1 MNFKIDKKKITF
13 LCTSTI
19 LGLVVSVSTVN
30 ADAVNNN
37 IKNNNN
43 VSLIKTSIDRSVDI
57 NQKTTKVIVHYQGD
71 GNKWKLYTWVNNG
84 TDKVDGKE
92 YPWDGKDEYG
102 NYKIIDMPG
111 EHSKIGVLIKDSNW
125 HKDGSNNDRQI
136 TTDLSGKAEVWYK
149 EGSDQAQTVTPK
161 FKKANIEINYLGSDA
176 PASVKVKTD
185 IEDKQADLSLKE
197 DATKTMKQGAIELKA
212 TDNKEFNKVIIND
225 NQQHEFTPLPGDKTD
240 IYLVAGDKN
249 VYYTAS
255 AAKKVID
262 HKKKAQQDTK
272 LIDKLK
278 KIAAKQEPVDFS
290 KEQIVASTKVIVHY
304 NGDASKW
311 ALWCWPF
318 GKGGKQ
324 YSFDKEDDYGHYAEF
339 NIDHSDKVGFLIKGQ
354 KDWSKDGKTKADR
367 IVNTDD
373 SGKVEVWYAAGK
385 DETQVV
391 TPSFKDVKLKLH
403 YFGDEAPQ
411 TMSVWADDKQASK
424 QTIKLDKSETNGDKV
439 GEITITGQGLHQINI
454 SNGKQVY
461 KVTPSPK
468 GQITDVYLN
477 DVDNLPHYTEYSA
490 RKDFILSMANMD
502 SDHVVKI
509 KTNEQLSPDLV
520 KQLLKAQNNE
530 ITKVEAVNG
539 TDNLSDTFKVTL
551 KDSLELGVNSRI
563 AFCGNPK
570 AIDVRS
576 YVRSKDFDDK
586 YFYANDDLGST
597 YNKDKTTIKLWSPIA
612 TKVTLRLYKNLDNSS
627 QPDKTIAL
635 TYGDKGV
642 WSTTLTDQDYKG
654 WAYDYQLEFADGHVT
669 TTDDPYST
677 ATTINGVRSV
687 IEDVDNIKPADFIK
701 MPAFTKPTD
710 AIIYEAGVRDLT
722 ADKNANVKHPGQFLG
737 LTQEGTKTDTGYPTG
752 LDYLKKL
759 GVTHVQFLPM
769 YDFGS
774 IDEAHPSNAYN
785 WGYDPVNYNVPEGS
799 YSSKPADPA
808 ARILEMKEMIN
819 ALHKQGLR
827 VVMDVVYNHV
837 YGLDKQ
843 AFDKVVPGYY
853 FKYDDN
859 GNMVDDIKL
868 GNAVASQRRM
878 VRKYIVD
885 SVKYWAK
892 NYHIDGFRFDT
903 MGVLDTD
910 TMAEVYKE
918 INKINPG
925 TLIYGEGWEVKPN
938 ERPKEASYV
947 HANLIPNVGFF
958 GDNLRNAVIG
968 ESGSFGNARSGLAQ
982 GNLTDKDKNGVSHY
996 QEDAAAF
1003 VKGFMGS
1010 QGFNKHNYLNPGQ
1023 VINYSTCHDN
1033 LTLYDALKAHLPNA
1047 SAAEFVKRA
1056 KLADSMIMLSQGV
1069 PLFHS
1074 GQEALRTKNGNDNS
1088 YNADIT
1094 VNEIDWKRVEQN
1106 KDLVSYFQKLVQ
1118 LRKTCPAFR
1127 MSTYDEI
1134 KKNITPIVKGE
1145 NGVFAFEIKSADSTM
1160 YVIFNVN
1167 EKANQ
1172 FTSVDL
1178 TGSKILLSSDD
1189 TTVGA
1194 KTILPG
1200 LSTLVI
1206 KKVSEKDKI
1215 NDLIAHLE
1223 ADKIEFQQ
1231 LKDEIAKEEA
1241 KSQKLSVLVDQ
1252 LNEKIA
1258 KMEAAQTV
1266 LQQLKDEIAN
1276 EKAKSQKLSVLVDQL
1291 NDKIAKME
1299 AAQASLQQLKDE
1311 IANEKAKS
1319 QKLSVLV
1326 DQLNDKI
1333 AKTEADKIAFQQL
1346 RKDIMTEI
1354 ENYIKDK
1361 KEPEIDLSKKVLDA
1375 IAHADIEKLT
1385 SYKLSDDVMKAVVE
1399 FKQGNKKLL
1408 VDMIADAIAHVNVDQ
1423 LVSYKLDEATIQAI
1437 KQYQQGNKNDLRD
1450 IIAEAIKNYAN
1461 EGGTAPY
1468 KLDNDVVNQIKADL
1482 ETESDVESNTPQE
1495 SVETVT
1501 VTEPEISQEILK
1513 DSNDQ
1518 ENTIVGVV
1526 NIQKDS
1532 TIFDSNGSATDNVLP
1547 AGSRWKIDRITEIGG
1562 MKFYRV
1568 GTDQYI
1574 LIDTAKSDGVIFTK
1588 TEKPVIGVLYI
1599 NQNVDL
1605 FDKDGHNTNILLNK
1619 GTYWKIW
1626 GAKVINGKLFYRV
1639 GTQKQWV
1646 AAESVKVVDNK
1657 AIKETPVTGVVKV
1670 HVNGHPDYQVAMLD
1684 DKGNYTGQ
1692 FLIQGNSYKL
1702 VAKKIING
1710 RLCYRLGTQKQWVP
1724 AEYLL
1729 F

>member
-30 ADAVNNN
+30 ADSINTN

-43 VSLIKTSIDRSVDI
+43 VSLIKTPTDRSVDI
-57 NQKTTKVIVHYQGD
+57 NQKTTKIIVHYQGD

-262 HKKKAQQDTK
+262 NRKKSQQDSK
-272 LIDKLK
+272 LIEKLK

-339 NIDHSDKVGFLIKGQ
+339 NIDNSDKVGFLIKGQ

-367 IVNTDD
+367 IVNTDN
-373 SGKVEVWYAAGK
+373 SGKVEVWYATGK
-385 DETQVV
+385 DEAQVV

-477 DVDNLPHYTEYSA
+477 DLDNLPHYTEYSA

-509 KTNEQLSPDLV
+509 KTNVQLSPDLV

-530 ITKVEAVNG
+530 ITKIEAING

-551 KDSLELGVNSRI
+551 KNSLELGVNSRI

-597 YNKDKTTIKLWSPIA
+597 YSKEKTTIKLWSPIA

-627 QPDKTIAL
+627 QPDKTIDL
-635 TYGDKGV
+635 TCGDKGV

-654 WAYDYQLEFADGHVT
+654 WAYDYRLEFADGHVT

-853 FKYDDN
+853 FKYDDK
-859 GNMVDDIKL
+859 GNMVDDISM

-925 TLIYGEGWEVKPN
+925 TLIYGEGWEIKPN

-1047 SAAEFVKRA
+1047 SVAEFVKRA

-1074 GQEALRTKNGNDNS
+1074 GQEALRTKNGNANS

-1134 KKNITPIVKGE
+1134 KKNITPIVQGE

-1206 KKVSEKDKI
+1206 KKVSDKDKI
-1215 NDLIAHLE
+1215 NDLIAHL
-1223 ADKIEFQQ
+1223 
-1231 LKDEIAKEEA
+1231 
-1241 KSQKLSVLVDQ
+1241 
-1252 LNEKIA
+1252 
-1258 KMEAAQTV
+1258 
-1266 LQQLKDEIAN
+1266 
-1276 EKAKSQKLSVLVDQL
+1276 
-1291 NDKIAKME
+1291 
-1299 AAQASLQQLKDE
+1299 
-1311 IANEKAKS
+1311 
-1319 QKLSVLV
+1319 
-1326 DQLNDKI
+1326 
-1333 AKTEADKIAFQQL
+1333 EADKIAFQQL

-1437 KQYQQGNKNDLRD
+1437 KQYQQGNKKDLRD

-1568 GTDQYI
+1568 GTNQYI

>member
-1 MNFKIDKKKITF
+1 MNFKINKKKITF

-43 VSLIKTSIDRSVDI
+43 VSLIKTPTDRSVDI

-92 YPWDGKDEYG
+92 YPWDGQDEYG

-111 EHSKIGVLIKDSNW
+111 EHSKIGVLIKDNEW

-136 TTDLSGKAEVWYK
+136 TTDVSGKAEVWYK

-185 IEDKQADLSLKE
+185 IDAKQADLSLKE
-197 DATKTMKQGAIELKA
+197 DATKTMKQGEIELKA
-212 TDNKEFNKVIIND
+212 TDNKEFTKVIIND

-262 HKKKAQQDTK
+262 HKKKDQQDTK
-272 LIDKLK
+272 LIEKLK
-278 KIAAKQEPVDFS
+278 KIAAKKEQVDFS

-424 QTIKLDKSETNGDKV
+424 QTVTLDKSEANGDKV
-439 GEITITGQGLHQINI
+439 GEITITGQDLHQINI

-502 SDHVVKI
+502 SDHDVKI
-509 KTNEQLSPDLV
+509 KTNVQLSPDLV

-530 ITKVEAVNG
+530 ITKVEAING

-551 KDSLELGVNSRI
+551 KDSLKLGVNSRI

-597 YNKDKTTIKLWSPIA
+597 YSKEKTTIKLWSPIA

-627 QPDKTIAL
+627 QPDKTIDL
-635 TYGDKGV
+635 TCGDKGV

-722 ADKNANVKHPGQFLG
+722 ADKNANVQHPGQFLG

-859 GNMVDDIKL
+859 GNMVDDIGM

-925 TLIYGEGWEVKPN
+925 TLIYGEGWEIKPN

-1047 SAAEFVKRA
+1047 NAAEFVKRA

-1074 GQEALRTKNGNDNS
+1074 GQEALRTKNGNANS

-1178 TGSKILLSSDD
+1178 TGGKILLSSDD

-1231 LKDEIAKEEA
+1231 LK
-1241 KSQKLSVLVDQ
+1241 
-1252 LNEKIA
+1252 
-1258 KMEAAQTV
+1258 
-1266 LQQLKDEIAN
+1266 
-1276 EKAKSQKLSVLVDQL
+1276 
-1291 NDKIAKME
+1291 
-1299 AAQASLQQLKDE
+1299 
-1311 IANEKAKS
+1311 
-1319 QKLSVLV
+1319 
-1326 DQLNDKI
+1326 
-1333 AKTEADKIAFQQL
+1333 
-1346 RKDIMTEI
+1346 KDIMTEI

-1482 ETESDVESNTPQE
+1482 EAESDVESNTPQE

-1532 TIFDSNGSATDNVLP
+1532 TIFDSNGSATDKVLP

-1568 GTDQYI
+1568 GTNQYI

>member
-1 MNFKIDKKKITF
+1 MNFKINKKKITF

-30 ADAVNNN
+30 ADAINNN

-43 VSLIKTSIDRSVDI
+43 VSLIKAPTDRSVDI
-57 NQKTTKVIVHYQGD
+57 NQKTTKVIVHYKGD

-136 TTDLSGKAEVWYK
+136 TTDVSGKAEVWYK

-197 DATKTMKQGAIELKA
+197 DATKTMKQGGIELKA
-212 TDNKEFNKVIIND
+212 TDNKEFTKVIIND

-272 LIDKLK
+272 LIEKLK
-278 KIAAKQEPVDFS
+278 KIAAKKEQVDFS

-324 YSFDKEDDYGHYAEF
+324 YSFDKQDDYGHYAEF

-424 QTIKLDKSETNGDKV
+424 QTITLDKSETSGDKV
-439 GEITITGQGLHQINI
+439 GEITITGQDLHQINI

-477 DVDNLPHYTEYSA
+477 DVDNLPHYTEYGA

-530 ITKVEAVNG
+530 ITKIEAING

-551 KDSLELGVNSRI
+551 KDSLKLGVNSRI

-597 YNKDKTTIKLWSPIA
+597 YSKDKTTIKLWSPIA

-635 TYGDKGV
+635 TCGDKGV

-859 GNMVDDIKL
+859 GNMVDDIGM

-925 TLIYGEGWEVKPN
+925 TLIYGEGWEIKPN

-1074 GQEALRTKNGNDNS
+1074 GQEALRTKNGNANS

-1127 MSTYDEI
+1127 MSTYDDI

-1206 KKVSEKDKI
+1206 KKISDKDKI
-1215 NDLIAHLE
+1215 NDLIAHL
-1223 ADKIEFQQ
+1223 
-1231 LKDEIAKEEA
+1231 
-1241 KSQKLSVLVDQ
+1241 
-1252 LNEKIA
+1252 
-1258 KMEAAQTV
+1258 
-1266 LQQLKDEIAN
+1266 
-1276 EKAKSQKLSVLVDQL
+1276 
-1291 NDKIAKME
+1291 
-1299 AAQASLQQLKDE
+1299 
-1311 IANEKAKS
+1311 
-1319 QKLSVLV
+1319 
-1326 DQLNDKI
+1326 
-1333 AKTEADKIAFQQL
+1333 EADKIAFQQL

-1437 KQYQQGNKNDLRD
+1437 KQYQQGNKKDLRD

-1501 VTEPEISQEILK
+1501 VTVTEPEISQEILK
-1513 DSNDQ
+1513 DANDQ

-1532 TIFDSNGSATDNVLP
+1532 TIFDSNGSATDKVLP

-1568 GTDQYI
+1568 GTNQYI

-1684 DKGNYTGQ
+1684 DNGNYTGQ

>member
-43 VSLIKTSIDRSVDI
+43 VSLIKAPTDRSVDI
-57 NQKTTKVIVHYQGD
+57 NQKTTKVIVHYKGD

-136 TTDLSGKAEVWYK
+136 TTDVSGKAEVWYK

-197 DATKTMKQGAIELKA
+197 DATKTMKQGGIELKA
-212 TDNKEFNKVIIND
+212 TDNKEFTKVIIND

-262 HKKKAQQDTK
+262 HKKKDQQDSK
-272 LIDKLK
+272 LIEKLK
-278 KIAAKQEPVDFS
+278 KIAAKKEAVDFS

-304 NGDASKW
+304 NGDVSKW

-411 TMSVWADDKQASK
+411 TMSVWADDKPASK
-424 QTIKLDKSETNGDKV
+424 QTVTLDKSETSGDKV
-439 GEITITGQGLHQINI
+439 GEITITGQDLHQINI

-477 DVDNLPHYTEYSA
+477 DVDNLPHYTEYGA

-530 ITKVEAVNG
+530 ITKIEAING

-551 KDSLELGVNSRI
+551 KDSLKLGVNSRI

-597 YNKDKTTIKLWSPIA
+597 YSKDKTTIKLWSPIA

-635 TYGDKGV
+635 TCGDKGV

-859 GNMVDDIKL
+859 GNMVDDIGM

-925 TLIYGEGWEVKPN
+925 TLIYGEGWEIKPN

-1074 GQEALRTKNGNDNS
+1074 GQEALRTKNGNANS

-1127 MSTYDEI
+1127 MSTYDDI

-1206 KKVSEKDKI
+1206 KKISDKDKI
-1215 NDLIAHLE
+1215 NDLIAHL
-1223 ADKIEFQQ
+1223 
-1231 LKDEIAKEEA
+1231 
-1241 KSQKLSVLVDQ
+1241 
-1252 LNEKIA
+1252 
-1258 KMEAAQTV
+1258 
-1266 LQQLKDEIAN
+1266 
-1276 EKAKSQKLSVLVDQL
+1276 
-1291 NDKIAKME
+1291 
-1299 AAQASLQQLKDE
+1299 
-1311 IANEKAKS
+1311 
-1319 QKLSVLV
+1319 
-1326 DQLNDKI
+1326 
-1333 AKTEADKIAFQQL
+1333 EADKIAFQQL

-1437 KQYQQGNKNDLRD
+1437 KQYQQGNKKDLRD

-1513 DSNDQ
+1513 DANDQ

-1532 TIFDSNGSATDNVLP
+1532 TIFDSNGSATDKVLP

-1568 GTDQYI
+1568 GTNQYI

-1684 DKGNYTGQ
+1684 DNGNYTGQ

>member
-43 VSLIKTSIDRSVDI
+43 VSLIKAPTDRSVDI
-57 NQKTTKVIVHYQGD
+57 NQKTTKVIVHYKGD

-136 TTDLSGKAEVWYK
+136 TTDVSGKAEVWYK

-197 DATKTMKQGAIELKA
+197 DATKTMKQGGIALKA
-212 TDNKEFNKVIIND
+212 TDNKEFTKVIIND

-262 HKKKAQQDTK
+262 HKKKDQQDSK
-272 LIDKLK
+272 LIEKLK
-278 KIAAKQEPVDFS
+278 KIAAKKEAVDFS

-304 NGDASKW
+304 NGDVSKW

-411 TMSVWADDKQASK
+411 TMSVWADDKPASK
-424 QTIKLDKSETNGDKV
+424 QTVTLDKSETSGDKV
-439 GEITITGQGLHQINI
+439 GEITITGQDLHQINI

-509 KTNEQLSPDLV
+509 KTNVQLSPDLV

-530 ITKVEAVNG
+530 ITKVEAING

-597 YNKDKTTIKLWSPIA
+597 YSKEKTTIKLWSPIA

-627 QPDKTIAL
+627 QPDKTIDL
-635 TYGDKGV
+635 TCGDKGV

-654 WAYDYQLEFADGHVT
+654 WAYDYRLEFADGHVT

-722 ADKNANVKHPGQFLG
+722 ADKNANVQHPGQFLG

-859 GNMVDDIKL
+859 GNMVDDIGM

-925 TLIYGEGWEVKPN
+925 TLIYGEGWEIKPN

-1047 SAAEFVKRA
+1047 NAAEFVKRA

-1074 GQEALRTKNGNDNS
+1074 GQEALRTKNGNANS

-1178 TGSKILLSSDD
+1178 TGGKILLSSDD

-1231 LKDEIAKEEA
+1231 LK
-1241 KSQKLSVLVDQ
+1241 
-1252 LNEKIA
+1252 
-1258 KMEAAQTV
+1258 
-1266 LQQLKDEIAN
+1266 
-1276 EKAKSQKLSVLVDQL
+1276 
-1291 NDKIAKME
+1291 
-1299 AAQASLQQLKDE
+1299 
-1311 IANEKAKS
+1311 
-1319 QKLSVLV
+1319 
-1326 DQLNDKI
+1326 
-1333 AKTEADKIAFQQL
+1333 
-1346 RKDIMTEI
+1346 KDIMTEI

-1437 KQYQQGNKNDLRD
+1437 KQYQQGNKKDLRD

-1461 EGGTAPY
+1461 EVGTAPY

-1482 ETESDVESNTPQE
+1482 ETKSDVESNTPQE

-1532 TIFDSNGSATDNVLP
+1532 TIFDSNGSATDKVLP

-1568 GTDQYI
+1568 GTNQYI

>member
-43 VSLIKTSIDRSVDI
+43 VSLIKAPTDRSVDI

-84 TDKVDGKE
+84 TDKVAGKE

-136 TTDLSGKAEVWYK
+136 TTDVSGKAEVWYK

-197 DATKTMKQGAIELKA
+197 DATKTMKQGEIELKA
-212 TDNKEFNKVIIND
+212 TDNKEFTKVIIND
-225 NQQHEFTPLPGDKTD
+225 NQQHEFTPLPGDKTN

-272 LIDKLK
+272 LIEKLK
-278 KIAAKQEPVDFS
+278 KIAAKKEQVDFS

-339 NIDHSDKVGFLIKGQ
+339 NIDNSDKVGFLIKGQ
-354 KDWSKDGKTKADR
+354 TDWSKDGKTKADR
-367 IVNTDD
+367 IVNTDN
-373 SGKVEVWYAAGK
+373 SGKVEVWYATGK
-385 DETQVV
+385 DEAQVV

-439 GEITITGQGLHQINI
+439 GEITITGQDLHQINI
-454 SNGKQVY
+454 SNGNQVY

-509 KTNEQLSPDLV
+509 KTNVQLSPDLV

-530 ITKVEAVNG
+530 ITKVEAING

-597 YNKDKTTIKLWSPIA
+597 YSKEKTTIKLWSPIA

-627 QPDKTIAL
+627 QPDKTIDL
-635 TYGDKGV
+635 TCGDKGV

-654 WAYDYQLEFADGHVT
+654 WAYDYRLEFADGHVT

-722 ADKNANVKHPGQFLG
+722 ADKNANVQHPGQFLG

-859 GNMVDDIKL
+859 GNMVDDIGM

-925 TLIYGEGWEVKPN
+925 TLIYGEGWEIKPN

-1047 SAAEFVKRA
+1047 SVAEFVKRA

-1074 GQEALRTKNGNDNS
+1074 GQEALRTKNGNANS

-1178 TGSKILLSSDD
+1178 TGGKILLSSDD

-1215 NDLIAHLE
+1215 NDLIAHL
-1223 ADKIEFQQ
+1223 
-1231 LKDEIAKEEA
+1231 
-1241 KSQKLSVLVDQ
+1241 
-1252 LNEKIA
+1252 
-1258 KMEAAQTV
+1258 
-1266 LQQLKDEIAN
+1266 
-1276 EKAKSQKLSVLVDQL
+1276 
-1291 NDKIAKME
+1291 
-1299 AAQASLQQLKDE
+1299 
-1311 IANEKAKS
+1311 
-1319 QKLSVLV
+1319 
-1326 DQLNDKI
+1326 
-1333 AKTEADKIAFQQL
+1333 EADKIAFQQL

-1437 KQYQQGNKNDLRD
+1437 KQYQQGNKKDLRD

-1482 ETESDVESNTPQE
+1482 EAESDVESNTPQE

-1532 TIFDSNGSATDNVLP
+1532 TIFDSNGSATDKVLP

-1568 GTDQYI
+1568 GTNQYI

-1684 DKGNYTGQ
+1684 DNGNYTGQ

>member
-19 LGLVVSVSTVN
+19 LGLVLSVSTVN

-43 VSLIKTSIDRSVDI
+43 VSLIKAPTDRSADI

-136 TTDLSGKAEVWYK
+136 TTDVSGKAEVWYK

-197 DATKTMKQGAIELKA
+197 DATKTMKQGEIELKA
-212 TDNKEFNKVIIND
+212 TDNKEFTKVIIND

-262 HKKKAQQDTK
+262 HKKKDQQDSK
-272 LIDKLK
+272 LIEKLK
-278 KIAAKQEPVDFS
+278 KIAAKKEQVDFS

-411 TMSVWADDKQASK
+411 TMSVWADDKQDSK

-439 GEITITGQGLHQINI
+439 GEITITGQDLHQINI

-530 ITKVEAVNG
+530 ITKVEAVDG

-597 YNKDKTTIKLWSPIA
+597 YSKDKTTIKLWSPIA

-635 TYGDKGV
+635 TCGDKGV

-859 GNMVDDIKL
+859 GNMVDDIGM

-925 TLIYGEGWEVKPN
+925 TLIYGEGWEIKPN

-1047 SAAEFVKRA
+1047 NAAEFVKRA

-1074 GQEALRTKNGNDNS
+1074 GQEALRTKNGNANS

-1241 KSQKLSVLVDQ
+1241 KSQKLS
-1252 LNEKIA
+1252 I
-1258 KMEAAQTV
+1258 
-1266 LQQLKDEIAN
+1266 
-1276 EKAKSQKLSVLVDQL
+1276 
-1291 NDKIAKME
+1291 
-1299 AAQASLQQLKDE
+1299 
-1311 IANEKAKS
+1311 
-1319 QKLSVLV
+1319 LV

-1346 RKDIMTEI
+1346 KKDIMTEI

-1437 KQYQQGNKNDLRD
+1437 KQYQQGNKKDLRD

-1482 ETESDVESNTPQE
+1482 ETKSDVESNTPQE

-1532 TIFDSNGSATDNVLP
+1532 TIFDSNGSATDKVLP

-1605 FDKDGHNTNILLNK
+1605 FDKDGHNTNIRLNK

-1684 DKGNYTGQ
+1684 DNGNYTGQ

>member
-1 MNFKIDKKKITF
+1 MNFKINKKKITF

-43 VSLIKTSIDRSVDI
+43 VSLIKAPTDRSVDI
-57 NQKTTKVIVHYQGD
+57 NQKTTKVIVHYKGD

-136 TTDLSGKAEVWYK
+136 TTDVSGKAEVWYK

-197 DATKTMKQGAIELKA
+197 DATKTMKQGEIELKA
-212 TDNKEFNKVIIND
+212 TDNKEFTKVIIND

-262 HKKKAQQDTK
+262 HKKKDQQDTK
-272 LIDKLK
+272 LIEKLK
-278 KIAAKQEPVDFS
+278 KIAAKKEQVDFS

-424 QTIKLDKSETNGDKV
+424 QTVTLDKSEANGDKV
-439 GEITITGQGLHQINI
+439 GEITITGQDLHQINI

-490 RKDFILSMANMD
+490 RKDFVLSMANMD
-502 SDHVVKI
+502 SDHDVKI
-509 KTNEQLSPDLV
+509 KTNVQLSPDLV

-530 ITKVEAVNG
+530 ITKIEAING

-551 KDSLELGVNSRI
+551 KNSLELGVNSRI

-597 YNKDKTTIKLWSPIA
+597 YSKDKTTIKLWSPIA

-635 TYGDKGV
+635 TCGDKGV

-859 GNMVDDIKL
+859 GNMVDDIGM

-925 TLIYGEGWEVKPN
+925 TLIYGEGWEIKPN

-1047 SAAEFVKRA
+1047 NAAEFVKRA

-1074 GQEALRTKNGNDNS
+1074 GQEALRTKNGNANS

-1206 KKVSEKDKI
+1206 KKISDKDKI
-1215 NDLIAHLE
+1215 NDLIAHL
-1223 ADKIEFQQ
+1223 
-1231 LKDEIAKEEA
+1231 
-1241 KSQKLSVLVDQ
+1241 
-1252 LNEKIA
+1252 
-1258 KMEAAQTV
+1258 
-1266 LQQLKDEIAN
+1266 
-1276 EKAKSQKLSVLVDQL
+1276 
-1291 NDKIAKME
+1291 
-1299 AAQASLQQLKDE
+1299 
-1311 IANEKAKS
+1311 
-1319 QKLSVLV
+1319 
-1326 DQLNDKI
+1326 
-1333 AKTEADKIAFQQL
+1333 EADKIAFQQL

-1437 KQYQQGNKNDLRD
+1437 KQYQQGNKKDLRD

-1461 EGGTAPY
+1461 EVGTAPY

-1495 SVETVT
+1495 SVETET
-1501 VTEPEISQEILK
+1501 VTEPEISPEILK
-1513 DSNDQ
+1513 DANDQ

-1526 NIQKDS
+1526 KIQKDS
-1532 TIFDSNGSATDNVLP
+1532 TIFDGNGSATDKVLP

-1574 LIDTAKSDGVIFTK
+1574 LIDTAKSDGIIFTK

>member
-43 VSLIKTSIDRSVDI
+43 VSLIKAPTDRSVDI

-136 TTDLSGKAEVWYK
+136 TTDVSGKAEVWYK

-197 DATKTMKQGAIELKA
+197 DATKTMKQGTIELKA

-262 HKKKAQQDTK
+262 NRKKSQQDSK
-272 LIDKLK
+272 LIEKLK

-339 NIDHSDKVGFLIKGQ
+339 NMDHSDKVGFLIKGQ

-424 QTIKLDKSETNGDKV
+424 QTITLDKSETSGDKV
-439 GEITITGQGLHQINI
+439 GEITITGQDLHQINI

-490 RKDFILSMANMD
+490 RKDFLLSMANMD
-502 SDHVVKI
+502 SDHDVKI
-509 KTNEQLSPDLV
+509 KTNVQLSPDLV

-530 ITKVEAVNG
+530 ITKVEAING

-551 KDSLELGVNSRI
+551 KDSLKLGVNSRI

-597 YNKDKTTIKLWSPIA
+597 YSKEKTTIKLWSPIA

-627 QPDKTIAL
+627 QPDKTIDL
-635 TYGDKGV
+635 TCGDKGV

-808 ARILEMKEMIN
+808 ARILEMKSMIN

-859 GNMVDDIKL
+859 GNMVDDIGM

-925 TLIYGEGWEVKPN
+925 TLIYGEGWEIKPN

-1047 SAAEFVKRA
+1047 NAAEFVKRA

-1074 GQEALRTKNGNDNS
+1074 GQEALRTKNGNANS

-1127 MSTYDEI
+1127 MSTYDDI

-1206 KKVSEKDKI
+1206 KKISDKDKI
-1215 NDLIAHLE
+1215 NDLIAHL
-1223 ADKIEFQQ
+1223 
-1231 LKDEIAKEEA
+1231 
-1241 KSQKLSVLVDQ
+1241 
-1252 LNEKIA
+1252 
-1258 KMEAAQTV
+1258 
-1266 LQQLKDEIAN
+1266 
-1276 EKAKSQKLSVLVDQL
+1276 
-1291 NDKIAKME
+1291 
-1299 AAQASLQQLKDE
+1299 
-1311 IANEKAKS
+1311 
-1319 QKLSVLV
+1319 
-1326 DQLNDKI
+1326 
-1333 AKTEADKIAFQQL
+1333 EADKIAFQQL

-1437 KQYQQGNKNDLRD
+1437 KQYQQGNKKDLRD

-1513 DSNDQ
+1513 DANDQ

-1532 TIFDSNGSATDNVLP
+1532 TIFDSNGSATDKVLP

-1568 GTDQYI
+1568 GTNQYI
-1574 LIDTAKSDGVIFTK
+1574 LIDTAKSDGIIFTK

>member
-1 MNFKIDKKKITF
+1 MNFKINKKKITF

-19 LGLVVSVSTVN
+19 LGLVVNVSTVN

-43 VSLIKTSIDRSVDI
+43 VSLIKAPTDRSVDI

-111 EHSKIGVLIKDSNW
+111 EHSKIGVLIKDSKW

-136 TTDLSGKAEVWYK
+136 TTDVSGKAEVWYK

-176 PASVKVKTD
+176 PASVKVGTD

-197 DATKTMKQGAIELKA
+197 DATKTMKQGEIELKA
-212 TDNKEFNKVIIND
+212 TDNKEFTKVIIND
-225 NQQHEFTPLPGDKTD
+225 NQQHEFTPLPGAKTN

-262 HKKKAQQDTK
+262 HKKKDQQDSK
-272 LIDKLK
+272 LIEKLK
-278 KIAAKQEPVDFS
+278 KIAAKKEQVDFS

-391 TPSFKDVKLKLH
+391 MPSFKDVKLKLH

-424 QTIKLDKSETNGDKV
+424 QTVTLDKSETSGDKV
-439 GEITITGQGLHQINI
+439 GEITITGQDLHQINI

-530 ITKVEAVNG
+530 ITKVEAVDG

-551 KDSLELGVNSRI
+551 KDSLKLGVNSRI

-597 YNKDKTTIKLWSPIA
+597 YSKEKTTIKLWSPIA

-627 QPDKTIAL
+627 QPDKTIDL
-635 TYGDKGV
+635 TCGDKGV

-859 GNMVDDIKL
+859 GNMVDDIGM

-925 TLIYGEGWEVKPN
+925 TLIYGEGWEIKPN

-1047 SAAEFVKRA
+1047 NAAEFVKRA

-1074 GQEALRTKNGNDNS
+1074 GQEALRTKNGNANS

-1178 TGSKILLSSDD
+1178 TGGKILLSSDD

-1231 LKDEIAKEEA
+1231 LK
-1241 KSQKLSVLVDQ
+1241 
-1252 LNEKIA
+1252 
-1258 KMEAAQTV
+1258 
-1266 LQQLKDEIAN
+1266 
-1276 EKAKSQKLSVLVDQL
+1276 
-1291 NDKIAKME
+1291 
-1299 AAQASLQQLKDE
+1299 
-1311 IANEKAKS
+1311 
-1319 QKLSVLV
+1319 
-1326 DQLNDKI
+1326 
-1333 AKTEADKIAFQQL
+1333 
-1346 RKDIMTEI
+1346 KDIMTEI

-1437 KQYQQGNKNDLRD
+1437 KQYQQGNKKDLRD

-1482 ETESDVESNTPQE
+1482 EAESDVESNTPQE
-1495 SVETVT
+1495 SVET

-1518 ENTIVGVV
+1518 ENTIIGVV

-1532 TIFDSNGSATDNVLP
+1532 TIFDSNGSATDKVLP

-1568 GTDQYI
+1568 GTNQYI
-1574 LIDTAKSDGVIFTK
+1574 LIDTAKSDGIIFTK

-1684 DKGNYTGQ
+1684 DNGNYTGQ

>member
-43 VSLIKTSIDRSVDI
+43 VSLIKTPTDRSVDI

-136 TTDLSGKAEVWYK
+136 TTDVSGKAEVWYK

-185 IEDKQADLSLKE
+185 IDAKQADLSLKE
-197 DATKTMKQGAIELKA
+197 DATKTMKQGEIELKA
-212 TDNKEFNKVIIND
+212 TDNKEFTKVIIND

-262 HKKKAQQDTK
+262 HKKKAQQDSK
-272 LIDKLK
+272 LIEKLK

-339 NIDHSDKVGFLIKGQ
+339 NIDNSDKVGFLIKGQ

-367 IVNTDD
+367 IINTDN
-373 SGKVEVWYAAGK
+373 SGKVEVWYATGK
-385 DETQVV
+385 DEAQVV

-477 DVDNLPHYTEYSA
+477 DLDNLPHYTEYSA

-509 KTNEQLSPDLV
+509 KTNVQLSPDLV

-530 ITKVEAVNG
+530 ITKIEAING

-551 KDSLELGVNSRI
+551 KNSLELGVNSRI

-597 YNKDKTTIKLWSPIA
+597 YSKEKTTIKLWSPIA

-627 QPDKTIAL
+627 QPDKTIDL
-635 TYGDKGV
+635 TCGDKGV

-654 WAYDYQLEFADGHVT
+654 WAYDYRLEFADGHVT

-722 ADKNANVKHPGQFLG
+722 ADKNANVQHPGQFLG

-853 FKYDDN
+853 FKYDDK
-859 GNMVDDIKL
+859 GNMVDDISM

-925 TLIYGEGWEVKPN
+925 TLIYGEGWEIKPN

-1047 SAAEFVKRA
+1047 SVAEFVKRA

-1074 GQEALRTKNGNDNS
+1074 GQEALRTKNGNANS

-1134 KKNITPIVKGE
+1134 KKNITPIVQGE

-1206 KKVSEKDKI
+1206 KKVSDKDKI
-1215 NDLIAHLE
+1215 NDLIAHL
-1223 ADKIEFQQ
+1223 
-1231 LKDEIAKEEA
+1231 
-1241 KSQKLSVLVDQ
+1241 
-1252 LNEKIA
+1252 
-1258 KMEAAQTV
+1258 
-1266 LQQLKDEIAN
+1266 
-1276 EKAKSQKLSVLVDQL
+1276 
-1291 NDKIAKME
+1291 
-1299 AAQASLQQLKDE
+1299 
-1311 IANEKAKS
+1311 
-1319 QKLSVLV
+1319 
-1326 DQLNDKI
+1326 
-1333 AKTEADKIAFQQL
+1333 EADKIAFQQL

-1568 GTDQYI
+1568 GTNQYI

>member
-92 YPWDGKDEYG
+92 YPWDGTDEYG

-111 EHSKIGVLIKDSNW
+111 EHSKIGVLIKDSSW

-197 DATKTMKQGAIELKA
+197 DATKTMKQGTIELKA
-212 TDNKEFNKVIIND
+212 TDNKEFSKVIIND

-262 HKKKAQQDTK
+262 HKKKAQQDSK
-272 LIDKLK
+272 LIEKLK

-339 NIDHSDKVGFLIKGQ
+339 NIDNSDKVGFLIKGQ

-367 IVNTDD
+367 IINTDN
-373 SGKVEVWYAAGK
+373 SGKVEVWYATGK
-385 DETQVV
+385 DEAQVV

-477 DVDNLPHYTEYSA
+477 DLDNLPHYTEYSA

-509 KTNEQLSPDLV
+509 KTNVQLSPDLV

-530 ITKVEAVNG
+530 ITKIEAING

-551 KDSLELGVNSRI
+551 KNSLELGVNSRI

-597 YNKDKTTIKLWSPIA
+597 YSKEKTTIKLWSPIA

-627 QPDKTIAL
+627 QPDKTIDL
-635 TYGDKGV
+635 TCGDKGV

-654 WAYDYQLEFADGHVT
+654 WAYDYRLEFADGHVT

-722 ADKNANVKHPGQFLG
+722 ADKNANVQHPGQFLG

-859 GNMVDDIKL
+859 GNMVDDIGM

-925 TLIYGEGWEVKPN
+925 TLIYGEGWEIKPN

-1033 LTLYDALKAHLPNA
+1033 LILYDALKAHLPNA
-1047 SAAEFVKRA
+1047 NAAEFVKRA

-1074 GQEALRTKNGNDNS
+1074 GQEALRTKNGNANS

-1178 TGSKILLSSDD
+1178 TGGKILLSSDD

-1206 KKVSEKDKI
+1206 KKVSDKDKI
-1215 NDLIAHLE
+1215 NDLIAHL
-1223 ADKIEFQQ
+1223 
-1231 LKDEIAKEEA
+1231 
-1241 KSQKLSVLVDQ
+1241 
-1252 LNEKIA
+1252 
-1258 KMEAAQTV
+1258 
-1266 LQQLKDEIAN
+1266 
-1276 EKAKSQKLSVLVDQL
+1276 
-1291 NDKIAKME
+1291 
-1299 AAQASLQQLKDE
+1299 
-1311 IANEKAKS
+1311 
-1319 QKLSVLV
+1319 
-1326 DQLNDKI
+1326 
-1333 AKTEADKIAFQQL
+1333 EADKIAFQQL

-1568 GTDQYI
+1568 GTNQYI

>member
-1 MNFKIDKKKITF
+1 MNFKINKKKITF

-43 VSLIKTSIDRSVDI
+43 VSLIKTPIDRSVDI

-262 HKKKAQQDTK
+262 NRKKSQQDSK
-272 LIDKLK
+272 LIEKLK

-339 NIDHSDKVGFLIKGQ
+339 NIDNSDKVGFLIKGQ
-354 KDWSKDGKTKADR
+354 TDWSKDGKTKADR
-367 IVNTDD
+367 IVNTDN
-373 SGKVEVWYAAGK
+373 SGKVEVWYATGK
-385 DETQVV
+385 DEAQVV

-439 GEITITGQGLHQINI
+439 GEITITGQDLHQINI
-454 SNGKQVY
+454 SNGNQVY

-502 SDHVVKI
+502 SDHDVKI
-509 KTNEQLSPDLV
+509 KTNVQLSPDLV

-530 ITKVEAVNG
+530 ITKVEAING

-551 KDSLELGVNSRI
+551 KDSLKLGVNSRI

-597 YNKDKTTIKLWSPIA
+597 YSKEKTTIKLWSPIA

-627 QPDKTIAL
+627 QPDKTIDL
-635 TYGDKGV
+635 TCGDKGV
-642 WSTTLTDQDYKG
+642 WSTTLTDHDYKG
-654 WAYDYQLEFADGHVT
+654 WAYDYRLEFADGHVT

-722 ADKNANVKHPGQFLG
+722 ADKNANVQHPGQFLG

-859 GNMVDDIKL
+859 GNMVDDIGM

-918 INKINPG
+918 INKINSG
-925 TLIYGEGWEVKPN
+925 TLIYGEGWEIKPN

-1047 SAAEFVKRA
+1047 NAAEFVKRA

-1074 GQEALRTKNGNDNS
+1074 GQEALRTKNGNANS

-1206 KKVSEKDKI
+1206 KKISDKDKI

-1223 ADKIEFQQ
+1223 ADKIAFQQ
-1231 LKDEIAKEEA
+1231 LK
-1241 KSQKLSVLVDQ
+1241 
-1252 LNEKIA
+1252 
-1258 KMEAAQTV
+1258 
-1266 LQQLKDEIAN
+1266 
-1276 EKAKSQKLSVLVDQL
+1276 
-1291 NDKIAKME
+1291 
-1299 AAQASLQQLKDE
+1299 
-1311 IANEKAKS
+1311 
-1319 QKLSVLV
+1319 
-1326 DQLNDKI
+1326 
-1333 AKTEADKIAFQQL
+1333 
-1346 RKDIMTEI
+1346 KDIMTEI

-1437 KQYQQGNKNDLRD
+1437 KQYQQGNKKDLRD

-1482 ETESDVESNTPQE
+1482 EAESDVESNTPQE

-1532 TIFDSNGSATDNVLP
+1532 TIFDSNGSATDKVLP

-1568 GTDQYI
+1568 GTNQYI
-1574 LIDTAKSDGVIFTK
+1574 LIDTAKSDGIIFTK

>member
-92 YPWDGKDEYG
+92 YPWDGTDEYG

-111 EHSKIGVLIKDSNW
+111 EHSKIGVLIKDSSW

-197 DATKTMKQGAIELKA
+197 DATKTMKQGEIELKA
-212 TDNKEFNKVIIND
+212 TDNKEFTKVIIND
-225 NQQHEFTPLPGDKTD
+225 NQQHEFTPLPGDKTN

-262 HKKKAQQDTK
+262 HKKKAQQDSK
-272 LIDKLK
+272 LIEKLK

-339 NIDHSDKVGFLIKGQ
+339 NIDNSDKVGFLIKGQ

-367 IVNTDD
+367 IINTDN
-373 SGKVEVWYAAGK
+373 SGKVEVWYATGK
-385 DETQVV
+385 DEAQVV

-477 DVDNLPHYTEYSA
+477 DLDNLPHYTEYSA

-509 KTNEQLSPDLV
+509 KTNVQLSPDLV

-530 ITKVEAVNG
+530 ITKIEAING

-551 KDSLELGVNSRI
+551 KNSLELGVNSRI

-597 YNKDKTTIKLWSPIA
+597 YSKEKTTIKLWSPIA

-627 QPDKTIAL
+627 QPDKTIDL
-635 TYGDKGV
+635 TCGDKGV

-654 WAYDYQLEFADGHVT
+654 WAYDYRLEFADGHVT

-722 ADKNANVKHPGQFLG
+722 ADKNANVQHPGQFLG

-853 FKYDDN
+853 FKYDDK
-859 GNMVDDIKL
+859 GNMVDDISM

-925 TLIYGEGWEVKPN
+925 TLIYGEGWEIKPN

-1047 SAAEFVKRA
+1047 SVAEFVKRA

-1074 GQEALRTKNGNDNS
+1074 GQEALRTKNGNANS

-1134 KKNITPIVKGE
+1134 KKNITPIVQGE

-1206 KKVSEKDKI
+1206 KKVSDKDKI
-1215 NDLIAHLE
+1215 NDLIAHL
-1223 ADKIEFQQ
+1223 
-1231 LKDEIAKEEA
+1231 
-1241 KSQKLSVLVDQ
+1241 
-1252 LNEKIA
+1252 
-1258 KMEAAQTV
+1258 
-1266 LQQLKDEIAN
+1266 
-1276 EKAKSQKLSVLVDQL
+1276 
-1291 NDKIAKME
+1291 
-1299 AAQASLQQLKDE
+1299 
-1311 IANEKAKS
+1311 
-1319 QKLSVLV
+1319 
-1326 DQLNDKI
+1326 
-1333 AKTEADKIAFQQL
+1333 EADKIAFQQL

-1568 GTDQYI
+1568 GTNQYI

>member
-1 MNFKIDKKKITF
+1 MNFKINKKKITF

-43 VSLIKTSIDRSVDI
+43 VSLIKAPTDRSVDI
-57 NQKTTKVIVHYQGD
+57 NQKTTKVIVHYKGD

-136 TTDLSGKAEVWYK
+136 TTDVSGKAEVWYK

-197 DATKTMKQGAIELKA
+197 DATKTMKQGTIELKA

-262 HKKKAQQDTK
+262 NRKKSQQDSK
-272 LIDKLK
+272 LIEKLK

-339 NIDHSDKVGFLIKGQ
+339 NIDNSDKVGFLIKGQ
-354 KDWSKDGKTKADR
+354 TDWSKDGKTKADR
-367 IVNTDD
+367 IVNTDN
-373 SGKVEVWYAAGK
+373 SGKVEVWYATGK
-385 DETQVV
+385 DEAQVV

-439 GEITITGQGLHQINI
+439 GEITITGQDLHQINI
-454 SNGKQVY
+454 SNGNQVY

-509 KTNEQLSPDLV
+509 KTNVQLSPDLV

-530 ITKVEAVNG
+530 ITKVEAING

-597 YNKDKTTIKLWSPIA
+597 YSKEKTTIKLWSPIA

-627 QPDKTIAL
+627 QPDKTIDL
-635 TYGDKGV
+635 TCGDKGV
-642 WSTTLTDQDYKG
+642 WSTTLTDHDYKG
-654 WAYDYQLEFADGHVT
+654 WAYDYRLEFADGHVT

-722 ADKNANVKHPGQFLG
+722 ADKNANVQHPGQFLG

-859 GNMVDDIKL
+859 GNMVDDIGM

-925 TLIYGEGWEVKPN
+925 TLIYGEGWEIKPN

-1047 SAAEFVKRA
+1047 NAAEFVKRA

-1074 GQEALRTKNGNDNS
+1074 GQEALRTKNGNANS

-1178 TGSKILLSSDD
+1178 TGGKILLSSDD
-1189 TTVGA
+1189 HTVGA
-1194 KTILPG
+1194 KTTILPG

-1206 KKVSEKDKI
+1206 KKISDKDKI
-1215 NDLIAHLE
+1215 NDLIAHL
-1223 ADKIEFQQ
+1223 
-1231 LKDEIAKEEA
+1231 
-1241 KSQKLSVLVDQ
+1241 
-1252 LNEKIA
+1252 
-1258 KMEAAQTV
+1258 
-1266 LQQLKDEIAN
+1266 
-1276 EKAKSQKLSVLVDQL
+1276 
-1291 NDKIAKME
+1291 
-1299 AAQASLQQLKDE
+1299 
-1311 IANEKAKS
+1311 
-1319 QKLSVLV
+1319 
-1326 DQLNDKI
+1326 
-1333 AKTEADKIAFQQL
+1333 EADKIAFQQL

-1437 KQYQQGNKNDLRD
+1437 KQYQQGNKKDLRD

-1482 ETESDVESNTPQE
+1482 EAESDVESNTPQE
-1495 SVETVT
+1495 SVET

-1532 TIFDSNGSATDNVLP
+1532 TIFDSNGSATDKVLP

-1568 GTDQYI
+1568 GTNQYI
-1574 LIDTAKSDGVIFTK
+1574 LIDTAKSDGIIFTK

-1684 DKGNYTGQ
+1684 DNGNYTGQ

>member
-43 VSLIKTSIDRSVDI
+43 VSLIKAPTDRSVDI

-136 TTDLSGKAEVWYK
+136 TTDVSGKAEVWYK

-197 DATKTMKQGAIELKA
+197 DATKTMKQGTIELKA

-262 HKKKAQQDTK
+262 NRKKSQQDSK
-272 LIDKLK
+272 LIEKLK

-339 NIDHSDKVGFLIKGQ
+339 NIDNSDKVGFLIKGQ
-354 KDWSKDGKTKADR
+354 TDWSKDGKTKADR
-367 IVNTDD
+367 IVNTDN
-373 SGKVEVWYAAGK
+373 SGKVEVWYATGK
-385 DETQVV
+385 DEAQVV

-439 GEITITGQGLHQINI
+439 GEITITGQDLHQINI
-454 SNGKQVY
+454 SNGNQVY

-509 KTNEQLSPDLV
+509 KTNVQLSPDLV

-530 ITKVEAVNG
+530 ITKVEAING

-597 YNKDKTTIKLWSPIA
+597 YSKEKTTIKLWSPIA

-627 QPDKTIAL
+627 QPDKTIDL
-635 TYGDKGV
+635 TCGDKGV
-642 WSTTLTDQDYKG
+642 WSTTLTDHDYKG
-654 WAYDYQLEFADGHVT
+654 WAYDYRLEFADGHVT

-722 ADKNANVKHPGQFLG
+722 ADKNANVQHPGQFLG

-859 GNMVDDIKL
+859 GNMVDDIGM

-925 TLIYGEGWEVKPN
+925 TLIYGEGWEIKPN

-1047 SAAEFVKRA
+1047 SVAEFVKRA

-1074 GQEALRTKNGNDNS
+1074 GQEALRTKNGNANS

-1134 KKNITPIVKGE
+1134 KKNITPIVQGE

-1206 KKVSEKDKI
+1206 KKISDKDKI
-1215 NDLIAHLE
+1215 NDLIAHL
-1223 ADKIEFQQ
+1223 
-1231 LKDEIAKEEA
+1231 
-1241 KSQKLSVLVDQ
+1241 
-1252 LNEKIA
+1252 
-1258 KMEAAQTV
+1258 
-1266 LQQLKDEIAN
+1266 
-1276 EKAKSQKLSVLVDQL
+1276 
-1291 NDKIAKME
+1291 
-1299 AAQASLQQLKDE
+1299 
-1311 IANEKAKS
+1311 
-1319 QKLSVLV
+1319 
-1326 DQLNDKI
+1326 
-1333 AKTEADKIAFQQL
+1333 EADKIAFQQL

-1437 KQYQQGNKNDLRD
+1437 KQYQQGNKKDLRD

-1501 VTEPEISQEILK
+1501 EPEISQEILK

-1532 TIFDSNGSATDNVLP
+1532 TIFDSNGSATDKVLP

-1568 GTDQYI
+1568 GTNQYI

-1657 AIKETPVTGVVKV
+1657 AVRETPVTGVVKV

-1684 DKGNYTGQ
+1684 DNGNYTGQ

>member
-43 VSLIKTSIDRSVDI
+43 VSLIKTPTDRSVDI
-57 NQKTTKVIVHYQGD
+57 NQKSTKVIVHYQGD

-262 HKKKAQQDTK
+262 NRKKSQQDSK
-272 LIDKLK
+272 LIEKLK

-339 NIDHSDKVGFLIKGQ
+339 NIDNSDKVGFLIKGQ
-354 KDWSKDGKTKADR
+354 TDWSKDGKTKADR
-367 IVNTDD
+367 IVNTDN
-373 SGKVEVWYAAGK
+373 SGKVEVWYATGK
-385 DETQVV
+385 DEAQVV

-424 QTIKLDKSETNGDKV
+424 QTITLDKSETSGDKV
-439 GEITITGQGLHQINI
+439 GEITITGQDLHQINI

-509 KTNEQLSPDLV
+509 KTNVQLSPDLV

-597 YNKDKTTIKLWSPIA
+597 YSKEKTTIKLWSPIA

-635 TYGDKGV
+635 TCGDKGV

-722 ADKNANVKHPGQFLG
+722 ADKNANVQHPGQFLG

-853 FKYDDN
+853 FKYDDK
-859 GNMVDDIKL
+859 GNMVDDISM

-925 TLIYGEGWEVKPN
+925 TLIYGEGWEIKPN

-1047 SAAEFVKRA
+1047 NAAEFVKRA

-1074 GQEALRTKNGNDNS
+1074 GQEALRTKNGNANS

-1134 KKNITPIVKGE
+1134 KKNITPIVQGE

-1206 KKVSEKDKI
+1206 KKISEKDKI

-1223 ADKIEFQQ
+1223 ADKIAF
-1231 LKDEIAKEEA
+1231 
-1241 KSQKLSVLVDQ
+1241 
-1252 LNEKIA
+1252 
-1258 KMEAAQTV
+1258 
-1266 LQQLKDEIAN
+1266 QQLKDEIAN
-1276 EKAKSQKLSVLVDQL
+1276 EKAKSQKLS
-1291 NDKIAKME
+1291 I
-1299 AAQASLQQLKDE
+1299 
-1311 IANEKAKS
+1311 
-1319 QKLSVLV
+1319 LV

-1346 RKDIMTEI
+1346 KKDIMTEI

-1437 KQYQQGNKNDLRD
+1437 KQYQQGNKKDLRD

-1501 VTEPEISQEILK
+1501 EPEISPEILK
-1513 DSNDQ
+1513 DANDQ
-1518 ENTIVGVV
+1518 ENAIVGVV
-1526 NIQKDS
+1526 KIQKDS
-1532 TIFDSNGSATDNVLP
+1532 TIFDSNGSATDKVLP

>member
-30 ADAVNNN
+30 ADSINTN

-43 VSLIKTSIDRSVDI
+43 VSLIKTPTDRSVDI

-92 YPWDGKDEYG
+92 YSWDGQDEYG

-111 EHSKIGVLIKDSNW
+111 EHSKIGVLIKDNEW

-185 IEDKQADLSLKE
+185 IDAKQADLSLKE
-197 DATKTMKQGAIELKA
+197 DATKTMKQGEIELKA
-212 TDNKEFNKVIIND
+212 TDNKEFTKVIIND

-262 HKKKAQQDTK
+262 HKKKDQQDTK
-272 LIDKLK
+272 LIEKLK
-278 KIAAKQEPVDFS
+278 KIAAKKEQVDFS

-424 QTIKLDKSETNGDKV
+424 QTITLDKSETSGDKV
-439 GEITITGQGLHQINI
+439 GEITITGQDLHQINI

-477 DVDNLPHYTEYSA
+477 DVDNLPHYTEYGA

-530 ITKVEAVNG
+530 ITKIEAING

-551 KDSLELGVNSRI
+551 KDSLKLGVNSRI

-597 YNKDKTTIKLWSPIA
+597 YSKDKTTIKLWSPIA

-635 TYGDKGV
+635 TCGDKGV

-859 GNMVDDIKL
+859 GNMVDDIGM

-925 TLIYGEGWEVKPN
+925 TLIYGEGWEIKPN

-1074 GQEALRTKNGNDNS
+1074 GQEALRTKNGNANS

-1127 MSTYDEI
+1127 MSTYDDI

-1206 KKVSEKDKI
+1206 KKISDKDKI
-1215 NDLIAHLE
+1215 NDLIAHL
-1223 ADKIEFQQ
+1223 
-1231 LKDEIAKEEA
+1231 
-1241 KSQKLSVLVDQ
+1241 
-1252 LNEKIA
+1252 
-1258 KMEAAQTV
+1258 
-1266 LQQLKDEIAN
+1266 
-1276 EKAKSQKLSVLVDQL
+1276 
-1291 NDKIAKME
+1291 
-1299 AAQASLQQLKDE
+1299 
-1311 IANEKAKS
+1311 
-1319 QKLSVLV
+1319 
-1326 DQLNDKI
+1326 
-1333 AKTEADKIAFQQL
+1333 EADKIAFQQL

-1437 KQYQQGNKNDLRD
+1437 KQYQQGNKKDLRD

-1513 DSNDQ
+1513 DANDQ

-1532 TIFDSNGSATDNVLP
+1532 TIFDSNGSATDKVLP

-1568 GTDQYI
+1568 GTNQYI

-1670 HVNGHPDYQVAMLD
+1670 HVNGHPNYQVAMLD
-1684 DKGNYTGQ
+1684 DNGNYTGQ

>member
-37 IKNNNN
+37 NIKNNNN
-43 VSLIKTSIDRSVDI
+43 VSLIKTPTDRSVDI

-92 YPWDGKDEYG
+92 YPWDGTDEYG

-185 IEDKQADLSLKE
+185 IDAKQADLSLKE
-197 DATKTMKQGAIELKA
+197 DATKTMKQGEIELKA
-212 TDNKEFNKVIIND
+212 TDNKEFTKVIIND
-225 NQQHEFTPLPGDKTD
+225 NQQHEFTPLPGDKTN

-262 HKKKAQQDTK
+262 HKKKDQQDSK
-272 LIDKLK
+272 LIEKLK

-339 NIDHSDKVGFLIKGQ
+339 NIDNSDKVGFLIKGQ
-354 KDWSKDGKTKADR
+354 TDWSKDGKTKADR
-367 IVNTDD
+367 IVNTDN
-373 SGKVEVWYAAGK
+373 SGKVEVWYATGK
-385 DETQVV
+385 DEAQVV

-439 GEITITGQGLHQINI
+439 GEITITGQDLHQINI
-454 SNGKQVY
+454 SNGNQVY

-509 KTNEQLSPDLV
+509 KTNVQLSPDLV

-530 ITKVEAVNG
+530 ITKVEAING

-597 YNKDKTTIKLWSPIA
+597 YSKEKTTIKLWSPIA

-627 QPDKTIAL
+627 QPDKTIDL
-635 TYGDKGV
+635 TCGDKGV

-654 WAYDYQLEFADGHVT
+654 WAYDYRLEFADGHVT

-722 ADKNANVKHPGQFLG
+722 ADKNANVQHPGQFLG

-859 GNMVDDIKL
+859 GNMVDDIGM

-925 TLIYGEGWEVKPN
+925 TLIYGEGWEIKPN

-1047 SAAEFVKRA
+1047 NAAEFVKRA

-1074 GQEALRTKNGNDNS
+1074 GQEALRTKNGNANS

-1178 TGSKILLSSDD
+1178 TGGKILLSSDD

-1231 LKDEIAKEEA
+1231 LK
-1241 KSQKLSVLVDQ
+1241 
-1252 LNEKIA
+1252 
-1258 KMEAAQTV
+1258 
-1266 LQQLKDEIAN
+1266 
-1276 EKAKSQKLSVLVDQL
+1276 
-1291 NDKIAKME
+1291 
-1299 AAQASLQQLKDE
+1299 
-1311 IANEKAKS
+1311 
-1319 QKLSVLV
+1319 
-1326 DQLNDKI
+1326 
-1333 AKTEADKIAFQQL
+1333 
-1346 RKDIMTEI
+1346 KDIMTEI

-1437 KQYQQGNKNDLRD
+1437 KQYQQGNKKDLRD

-1461 EGGTAPY
+1461 EVGTAPY

-1482 ETESDVESNTPQE
+1482 ETKSDVESNTPQE

-1532 TIFDSNGSATDNVLP
+1532 TIFDSNGSATDKVLP

-1568 GTDQYI
+1568 GTNQYI

-1657 AIKETPVTGVVKV
+1657 AVRETPVTGVVKV

-1684 DKGNYTGQ
+1684 DNGNYTGQ

>member
-43 VSLIKTSIDRSVDI
+43 VSLIKAPTDRSVDI
-57 NQKTTKVIVHYQGD
+57 NQKTTKVIVHYKGD

-92 YPWDGKDEYG
+92 YPWDGQDEYG

-111 EHSKIGVLIKDSNW
+111 EHSKIGVLIKDNEW

-212 TDNKEFNKVIIND
+212 TDNKEFSKVIIND
-225 NQQHEFTPLPGDKTD
+225 DKQHEFTPLPGAKTD

-278 KIAAKQEPVDFS
+278 KIAAKQETVDFS

-339 NIDHSDKVGFLIKGQ
+339 NIDNSDKVGFLIKGQ

-367 IVNTDD
+367 IINTDN
-373 SGKVEVWYAAGK
+373 SGKVEVWYATGK
-385 DETQVV
+385 DEAQVV

-439 GEITITGQGLHQINI
+439 GEITITGQDLHQINI

-530 ITKVEAVNG
+530 ITKVEAING

-551 KDSLELGVNSRI
+551 KDSLKLGVNSRI

-597 YNKDKTTIKLWSPIA
+597 YSKEKTTIKLWSPIA

-627 QPDKTIAL
+627 QPDKTIDL
-635 TYGDKGV
+635 TCGDKGV

-808 ARILEMKEMIN
+808 ARILEMKSMIN

-859 GNMVDDIKL
+859 GNMVDDIGM

-925 TLIYGEGWEVKPN
+925 TLIYGEGWEIKPN

-1047 SAAEFVKRA
+1047 NAAEFVKRA

-1074 GQEALRTKNGNDNS
+1074 GQEALRTKNGNANS

-1178 TGSKILLSSDD
+1178 TGGKILLSSDD

-1206 KKVSEKDKI
+1206 KKVSDKDKI
-1215 NDLIAHLE
+1215 NDLIAHL
-1223 ADKIEFQQ
+1223 
-1231 LKDEIAKEEA
+1231 
-1241 KSQKLSVLVDQ
+1241 
-1252 LNEKIA
+1252 
-1258 KMEAAQTV
+1258 
-1266 LQQLKDEIAN
+1266 
-1276 EKAKSQKLSVLVDQL
+1276 
-1291 NDKIAKME
+1291 
-1299 AAQASLQQLKDE
+1299 
-1311 IANEKAKS
+1311 
-1319 QKLSVLV
+1319 
-1326 DQLNDKI
+1326 
-1333 AKTEADKIAFQQL
+1333 EADKIAFQQL

-1568 GTDQYI
+1568 GTNQYI

>member
-43 VSLIKTSIDRSVDI
+43 VSLIKTPTDRSVDI

-176 PASVKVKTD
+176 PASVKVGTD

-197 DATKTMKQGAIELKA
+197 DATKTMKQGEIELKA

-225 NQQHEFTPLPGDKTD
+225 NQQHEFTPLPGDKTN

-262 HKKKAQQDTK
+262 HKKKDQQDSK
-272 LIDKLK
+272 LIEKLK
-278 KIAAKQEPVDFS
+278 KIAAKKEQVDFS

-367 IVNTDD
+367 IINTDN
-373 SGKVEVWYAAGK
+373 SGKVEVWYATGK
-385 DETQVV
+385 DEAQVV

-477 DVDNLPHYTEYSA
+477 DLDNLPHYTEYSA

-509 KTNEQLSPDLV
+509 KTNVQLSPDLV

-530 ITKVEAVNG
+530 ITKIEAING

-551 KDSLELGVNSRI
+551 KNSLELGVNSRI

-597 YNKDKTTIKLWSPIA
+597 YSKEKTTIKLWSPIA

-627 QPDKTIAL
+627 QPDKTIDL
-635 TYGDKGV
+635 TCGDKGV

-654 WAYDYQLEFADGHVT
+654 WAYDYRLEFADGHVT

-722 ADKNANVKHPGQFLG
+722 ADKNANVQHPGQFLG

-853 FKYDDN
+853 FKYDDK
-859 GNMVDDIKL
+859 GNMVDDIGM

-925 TLIYGEGWEVKPN
+925 TLIYGEGWEIKPN

-1047 SAAEFVKRA
+1047 SVAEFVKRA

-1074 GQEALRTKNGNDNS
+1074 GQEALRTKNGNANS

-1134 KKNITPIVKGE
+1134 KKNITPIVQGE

-1206 KKVSEKDKI
+1206 KKVSDKDKI
-1215 NDLIAHLE
+1215 NDLIAHL
-1223 ADKIEFQQ
+1223 
-1231 LKDEIAKEEA
+1231 
-1241 KSQKLSVLVDQ
+1241 
-1252 LNEKIA
+1252 
-1258 KMEAAQTV
+1258 
-1266 LQQLKDEIAN
+1266 
-1276 EKAKSQKLSVLVDQL
+1276 
-1291 NDKIAKME
+1291 
-1299 AAQASLQQLKDE
+1299 
-1311 IANEKAKS
+1311 
-1319 QKLSVLV
+1319 
-1326 DQLNDKI
+1326 
-1333 AKTEADKIAFQQL
+1333 EADKIAFQQL

-1568 GTDQYI
+1568 GTNQYI

>member
-1 MNFKIDKKKITF
+1 
-13 LCTSTI
+13 
-19 LGLVVSVSTVN
+19 
-30 ADAVNNN
+30 
-37 IKNNNN
+37 
-43 VSLIKTSIDRSVDI
+43 
-57 NQKTTKVIVHYQGD
+57 
-71 GNKWKLYTWVNNG
+71 
-84 TDKVDGKE
+84 
-92 YPWDGKDEYG
+92 
-102 NYKIIDMPG
+102 
-111 EHSKIGVLIKDSNW
+111 
-125 HKDGSNNDRQI
+125 
-136 TTDLSGKAEVWYK
+136 
-149 EGSDQAQTVTPK
+149 
-161 FKKANIEINYLGSDA
+161 
-176 PASVKVKTD
+176 
-185 IEDKQADLSLKE
+185 
-197 DATKTMKQGAIELKA
+197 MKQGEIELKA
-212 TDNKEFNKVIIND
+212 TDNKEFTKVIIND
-225 NQQHEFTPLPGDKTD
+225 NQQHEFTPLPGAKTN

-262 HKKKAQQDTK
+262 HKKKDQQDSK
-272 LIDKLK
+272 LIEKLK
-278 KIAAKQEPVDFS
+278 KIAAKKEQVDFS

-411 TMSVWADDKQASK
+411 TMSVWADDKQDSK
-424 QTIKLDKSETNGDKV
+424 QTVTLDKSETSGDKV
-439 GEITITGQGLHQINI
+439 GEITITGQDLHQINI

-551 KDSLELGVNSRI
+551 KNSLELGVNSRI

-597 YNKDKTTIKLWSPIA
+597 YSKDKTTIKLWSPIA

-635 TYGDKGV
+635 TCGDKGV

-859 GNMVDDIKL
+859 GNMVDDIGM

-925 TLIYGEGWEVKPN
+925 TLIYGEGWEIKPN

-1047 SAAEFVKRA
+1047 NAAEFVKRA

-1074 GQEALRTKNGNDNS
+1074 GQEALRTKNGNANS

-1127 MSTYDEI
+1127 MSTYDDI

-1206 KKVSEKDKI
+1206 KKISDKDKI
-1215 NDLIAHLE
+1215 NDLIAHL
-1223 ADKIEFQQ
+1223 
-1231 LKDEIAKEEA
+1231 
-1241 KSQKLSVLVDQ
+1241 
-1252 LNEKIA
+1252 
-1258 KMEAAQTV
+1258 
-1266 LQQLKDEIAN
+1266 
-1276 EKAKSQKLSVLVDQL
+1276 
-1291 NDKIAKME
+1291 
-1299 AAQASLQQLKDE
+1299 
-1311 IANEKAKS
+1311 
-1319 QKLSVLV
+1319 
-1326 DQLNDKI
+1326 
-1333 AKTEADKIAFQQL
+1333 EADKIAFQQL

-1437 KQYQQGNKNDLRD
+1437 KQYQQGNKKDLRD

-1513 DSNDQ
+1513 DANDQ

-1532 TIFDSNGSATDNVLP
+1532 TIFDSNGSATDKVLP

-1568 GTDQYI
+1568 GTNQYI

-1684 DKGNYTGQ
+1684 DNGNYTGQ

>member
-1 MNFKIDKKKITF
+1 MNFKINKKKITF

-43 VSLIKTSIDRSVDI
+43 VSLIKAPTDRSVDI
-57 NQKTTKVIVHYQGD
+57 NQKTTKVIVHYRGD
-71 GNKWKLYTWVNNG
+71 GNKWKLYTWVDNG

-111 EHSKIGVLIKDSNW
+111 EHSKIGVLIKDSKWN
-125 HKDGSNNDRQI
+125 KDGSNNDRQI

-185 IEDKQADLSLKE
+185 IDAKQADLSLKE
-197 DATKTMKQGAIELKA
+197 DATKTMKQGEIELKA
-212 TDNKEFNKVIIND
+212 TDNKEFTKVIIND
-225 NQQHEFTPLPGDKTD
+225 NQQHEFTPLPGDKTN

-262 HKKKAQQDTK
+262 HKKKEQQDSK
-272 LIDKLK
+272 QIEKLK

-424 QTIKLDKSETNGDKV
+424 QTVTLDKSEANGDKV
-439 GEITITGQGLHQINI
+439 GEITITGQDLHQINI

-551 KDSLELGVNSRI
+551 KNSLELGVNSRI

-597 YNKDKTTIKLWSPIA
+597 YSKDKTTIKLWSPIA

-635 TYGDKGV
+635 TCGDKGV

-859 GNMVDDIKL
+859 GNMVDDIGM

-925 TLIYGEGWEVKPN
+925 TLIYGEGWEIKPN

-1047 SAAEFVKRA
+1047 NAAEFVKRA

-1074 GQEALRTKNGNDNS
+1074 GQEALRTKNGNANS

-1178 TGSKILLSSDD
+1178 TGGKILLSSDD

-1206 KKVSEKDKI
+1206 KKVSDKDKI
-1215 NDLIAHLE
+1215 NDLIAHL
-1223 ADKIEFQQ
+1223 
-1231 LKDEIAKEEA
+1231 
-1241 KSQKLSVLVDQ
+1241 
-1252 LNEKIA
+1252 
-1258 KMEAAQTV
+1258 
-1266 LQQLKDEIAN
+1266 
-1276 EKAKSQKLSVLVDQL
+1276 
-1291 NDKIAKME
+1291 
-1299 AAQASLQQLKDE
+1299 
-1311 IANEKAKS
+1311 
-1319 QKLSVLV
+1319 
-1326 DQLNDKI
+1326 
-1333 AKTEADKIAFQQL
+1333 EADKIAFQQL

-1568 GTDQYI
+1568 GTNQYI

>member
-43 VSLIKTSIDRSVDI
+43 VSLIKTPTDRSVDI

-262 HKKKAQQDTK
+262 NRKKSQQDSK
-272 LIDKLK
+272 LIEKLK

-339 NIDHSDKVGFLIKGQ
+339 NIDNSDKVGFLIKGQ
-354 KDWSKDGKTKADR
+354 TDWSKDGKTKADR
-367 IVNTDD
+367 IVNTDN
-373 SGKVEVWYAAGK
+373 SGKVEVWYATGK
-385 DETQVV
+385 DEAQVV

-439 GEITITGQGLHQINI
+439 GEITITGQDLHQINI
-454 SNGKQVY
+454 SNGNQVY

-509 KTNEQLSPDLV
+509 KTNVQLSPDLV

-530 ITKVEAVNG
+530 ITKVEAING

-597 YNKDKTTIKLWSPIA
+597 YSKEKTTIKLWSPIA

-627 QPDKTIAL
+627 QPDKTIDL
-635 TYGDKGV
+635 TCGDKGV

-654 WAYDYQLEFADGHVT
+654 WAYDYRLEFADGHVT

-722 ADKNANVKHPGQFLG
+722 ADKNANVQHPGQFLG

-859 GNMVDDIKL
+859 GNMVDDIGM

-925 TLIYGEGWEVKPN
+925 TLIYGEGWEIKPN

-1134 KKNITPIVKGE
+1134 KKNITPIVQGE

-1206 KKVSEKDKI
+1206 KKISEKDKI

-1252 LNEKIA
+1252 LN
-1258 KMEAAQTV
+1258 
-1266 LQQLKDEIAN
+1266 
-1276 EKAKSQKLSVLVDQL
+1276 
-1291 NDKIAKME
+1291 
-1299 AAQASLQQLKDE
+1299 
-1311 IANEKAKS
+1311 
-1319 QKLSVLV
+1319 
-1326 DQLNDKI
+1326 DKI

-1346 RKDIMTEI
+1346 KKDIMTEI
-1354 ENYIKDK
+1354 EKYIKDK

-1568 GTDQYI
+1568 GTNQYI

>member
-1 MNFKIDKKKITF
+1 MNFKINKKKITF

-19 LGLVVSVSTVN
+19 LGLVVNVSTVN

-43 VSLIKTSIDRSVDI
+43 VSLIKAPTDRSVDI

-136 TTDLSGKAEVWYK
+136 TTDVSGKAEVWYK

-197 DATKTMKQGAIELKA
+197 DATKTMKQGTIELKA

-225 NQQHEFTPLPGDKTD
+225 NQQHEFTPLPGAKTN

-262 HKKKAQQDTK
+262 NRKKSQQDSK
-272 LIDKLK
+272 LIEKLK

-339 NIDHSDKVGFLIKGQ
+339 NIDNSDKVGFLIKGQ
-354 KDWSKDGKTKADR
+354 TDWSKDGKTKADR
-367 IVNTDD
+367 IVNTDN
-373 SGKVEVWYAAGK
+373 SGKVEVWYATGK
-385 DETQVV
+385 DEAQVV

-403 YFGDEAPQ
+403 YLGDEAPQ
-411 TMSVWADDKQASK
+411 TMSVWADDKQDSK

-439 GEITITGQGLHQINI
+439 GEITITGQDLHQINI

-502 SDHVVKI
+502 SDHDVKI
-509 KTNEQLSPDLV
+509 KTNVQLSPDLV

-551 KDSLELGVNSRI
+551 KDSLKLGVNSRI

-597 YNKDKTTIKLWSPIA
+597 YSKEKTTIKLWSPIA

-627 QPDKTIAL
+627 QPDKTIDL
-635 TYGDKGV
+635 TCGDKGV

-722 ADKNANVKHPGQFLG
+722 ADKNANVQHPGQFLG

-925 TLIYGEGWEVKPN
+925 TLIYGEGWEIKPN

-1047 SAAEFVKRA
+1047 SVAEFVKRA

-1074 GQEALRTKNGNDNS
+1074 GQEALRTKNGNANS

-1134 KKNITPIVKGE
+1134 KKNITPIVQGE

-1206 KKVSEKDKI
+1206 KKVSDKDKI
-1215 NDLIAHLE
+1215 NDLIAHL
-1223 ADKIEFQQ
+1223 
-1231 LKDEIAKEEA
+1231 
-1241 KSQKLSVLVDQ
+1241 
-1252 LNEKIA
+1252 
-1258 KMEAAQTV
+1258 
-1266 LQQLKDEIAN
+1266 
-1276 EKAKSQKLSVLVDQL
+1276 
-1291 NDKIAKME
+1291 
-1299 AAQASLQQLKDE
+1299 
-1311 IANEKAKS
+1311 
-1319 QKLSVLV
+1319 
-1326 DQLNDKI
+1326 
-1333 AKTEADKIAFQQL
+1333 EADKIAFQQL

-1568 GTDQYI
+1568 GTNQYI

>member
-84 TDKVDGKE
+84 TDKVAGKE

-176 PASVKVKTD
+176 PASVKVGTD

-197 DATKTMKQGAIELKA
+197 DATKTMKQGEIELKA
-212 TDNKEFNKVIIND
+212 TDNKEFTKVIIND
-225 NQQHEFTPLPGDKTD
+225 NQQHEFTPLPGDKTN

-262 HKKKAQQDTK
+262 HKKKDQQDSK
-272 LIDKLK
+272 LIEKLK
-278 KIAAKQEPVDFS
+278 KIAAKKEQVDFS

-411 TMSVWADDKQASK
+411 TMSVWADDKQAYK
-424 QTIKLDKSETNGDKV
+424 QTVTLDKSEANGDKV
-439 GEITITGQGLHQINI
+439 GEITITGQDLHQINI

-502 SDHVVKI
+502 SDHDVKI
-509 KTNEQLSPDLV
+509 KTNVQLSPDLV

-530 ITKVEAVNG
+530 ITKIEAING

-551 KDSLELGVNSRI
+551 KNSLELGVNSRI

-597 YNKDKTTIKLWSPIA
+597 YSKDKTTIKLWSPIA

-627 QPDKTIAL
+627 QPDKTIDL
-635 TYGDKGV
+635 TCGDKGV

-654 WAYDYQLEFADGHVT
+654 WAYDYRLEFADGHVT

-925 TLIYGEGWEVKPN
+925 TLIYGEGWEIKPN

-1047 SAAEFVKRA
+1047 NAAEFVKRA

-1074 GQEALRTKNGNDNS
+1074 GQEALRTKNGNANS

-1134 KKNITPIVKGE
+1134 KKNITPIVQGE

-1206 KKVSEKDKI
+1206 KKISDKDKI
-1215 NDLIAHLE
+1215 NDLIAHL
-1223 ADKIEFQQ
+1223 D
-1231 LKDEIAKEEA
+1231 
-1241 KSQKLSVLVDQ
+1241 
-1252 LNEKIA
+1252 
-1258 KMEAAQTV
+1258 
-1266 LQQLKDEIAN
+1266 
-1276 EKAKSQKLSVLVDQL
+1276 
-1291 NDKIAKME
+1291 
-1299 AAQASLQQLKDE
+1299 
-1311 IANEKAKS
+1311 
-1319 QKLSVLV
+1319 
-1326 DQLNDKI
+1326 
-1333 AKTEADKIAFQQL
+1333 ADKIAFQQL

-1437 KQYQQGNKNDLRD
+1437 KQYQQGNKKDLRD

-1501 VTEPEISQEILK
+1501 EPEISPEILK

-1526 NIQKDS
+1526 KIQKDS

-1605 FDKDGHNTNILLNK
+1605 FDKDGHDTNILLNK

>member
-1 MNFKIDKKKITF
+1 MNFKINKKKITF

-43 VSLIKTSIDRSVDI
+43 VSLIKAPTDRSVDI
-57 NQKTTKVIVHYQGD
+57 NQKTTKVIVHYKGD

-136 TTDLSGKAEVWYK
+136 TTDVSGKAEVWYK

-197 DATKTMKQGAIELKA
+197 DATKTMKQGTIELKA

-262 HKKKAQQDTK
+262 NRKKSQQDSK
-272 LIDKLK
+272 LIEKLK

-339 NIDHSDKVGFLIKGQ
+339 NIDNSDKVGFLIKGQ
-354 KDWSKDGKTKADR
+354 TDWSKDGKTKADR
-367 IVNTDD
+367 IVNTDN
-373 SGKVEVWYAAGK
+373 SGKVEVWYATGK
-385 DETQVV
+385 DEAQVV

-439 GEITITGQGLHQINI
+439 GEITITGQDLHQINI
-454 SNGKQVY
+454 SNGNQVY

-509 KTNEQLSPDLV
+509 KTNVQLSPDLV

-530 ITKVEAVNG
+530 ITKVEAING

-597 YNKDKTTIKLWSPIA
+597 YSKEKTTIKLWSPIA

-627 QPDKTIAL
+627 QPDKTIDL
-635 TYGDKGV
+635 TCGDKGV
-642 WSTTLTDQDYKG
+642 WSTTLTDHDYKG
-654 WAYDYQLEFADGHVT
+654 WAYDYRLEFADGHVT

-722 ADKNANVKHPGQFLG
+722 ADKNANVQHPGQFLG

-859 GNMVDDIKL
+859 GNMVDDIGM

-1047 SAAEFVKRA
+1047 SVAEFVKRA

-1074 GQEALRTKNGNDNS
+1074 GQEALRTKNGNANS

-1206 KKVSEKDKI
+1206 KKISDKDKI

-1223 ADKIEFQQ
+1223 ADKIE
-1231 LKDEIAKEEA
+1231 
-1241 KSQKLSVLVDQ
+1241 
-1252 LNEKIA
+1252 
-1258 KMEAAQTV
+1258 
-1266 LQQLKDEIAN
+1266 
-1276 EKAKSQKLSVLVDQL
+1276 
-1291 NDKIAKME
+1291 
-1299 AAQASLQQLKDE
+1299 
-1311 IANEKAKS
+1311 
-1319 QKLSVLV
+1319 
-1326 DQLNDKI
+1326 
-1333 AKTEADKIAFQQL
+1333 FQQL

-1437 KQYQQGNKNDLRD
+1437 KQYQQGNKKDLRD

-1513 DSNDQ
+1513 DANDQ

-1532 TIFDSNGSATDNVLP
+1532 TIFDSNGSATDKVLP

-1568 GTDQYI
+1568 GTNQYI

>member
-43 VSLIKTSIDRSVDI
+43 VSLIKAPTDRSADI

-71 GNKWKLYTWVNNG
+71 GNKWKLYTWVDNG

-176 PASVKVKTD
+176 PASVKVGTD

-197 DATKTMKQGAIELKA
+197 DATKTMKQGEIELKA

-225 NQQHEFTPLPGDKTD
+225 NQQHEFTPLPGDKTN

-272 LIDKLK
+272 LIEKLK
-278 KIAAKQEPVDFS
+278 KIAAKKEQVDFS

-424 QTIKLDKSETNGDKV
+424 QTVTLDKSEANGDKV
-439 GEITITGQGLHQINI
+439 GEITITGQDLHQINI

-551 KDSLELGVNSRI
+551 KNSLELGVNSRI

-597 YNKDKTTIKLWSPIA
+597 YSKDKTTIKLWSPIA

-635 TYGDKGV
+635 TCGDKGV

-859 GNMVDDIKL
+859 GNMVDDIGM

-925 TLIYGEGWEVKPN
+925 TLIYGEGWEIKPN

-1047 SAAEFVKRA
+1047 NAAEFVKRA

-1074 GQEALRTKNGNDNS
+1074 GQEALRTKNGNANS

-1178 TGSKILLSSDD
+1178 TGGKILLSSDD

-1231 LKDEIAKEEA
+1231 LK
-1241 KSQKLSVLVDQ
+1241 
-1252 LNEKIA
+1252 
-1258 KMEAAQTV
+1258 
-1266 LQQLKDEIAN
+1266 
-1276 EKAKSQKLSVLVDQL
+1276 
-1291 NDKIAKME
+1291 
-1299 AAQASLQQLKDE
+1299 
-1311 IANEKAKS
+1311 
-1319 QKLSVLV
+1319 
-1326 DQLNDKI
+1326 
-1333 AKTEADKIAFQQL
+1333 
-1346 RKDIMTEI
+1346 KDIMTEI

-1437 KQYQQGNKNDLRD
+1437 KQYQQGNKKDLRD

-1482 ETESDVESNTPQE
+1482 EAESDVESNTPQE
-1495 SVETVT
+1495 SVET

-1532 TIFDSNGSATDNVLP
+1532 TIFDSNGSATDKVLP

-1568 GTDQYI
+1568 GTNQYI
-1574 LIDTAKSDGVIFTK
+1574 LIDTAKSDGIIFTK

-1684 DKGNYTGQ
+1684 DNGNYTGQ

>member
-43 VSLIKTSIDRSVDI
+43 VSLIKAPTDRSVDI
-57 NQKTTKVIVHYQGD
+57 NQKTTKVIVHYKGD

-136 TTDLSGKAEVWYK
+136 TTDVSGKAEVWYK

-197 DATKTMKQGAIELKA
+197 DATKTMKQGGIELKA
-212 TDNKEFNKVIIND
+212 TDNKEFTKVIIND

-262 HKKKAQQDTK
+262 HKKKDQQDSK
-272 LIDKLK
+272 LIEKLK
-278 KIAAKQEPVDFS
+278 KIAAKKEAVDFS

-304 NGDASKW
+304 NGDVSKW

-411 TMSVWADDKQASK
+411 TMSVWADDKPASK
-424 QTIKLDKSETNGDKV
+424 QTVTLDKSETSGDKV
-439 GEITITGQGLHQINI
+439 GEITITGQDLHQINI

-530 ITKVEAVNG
+530 ITKVEAVDG

-597 YNKDKTTIKLWSPIA
+597 YSKDKTTIKLWSPIA

-635 TYGDKGV
+635 TCGDKGV

-859 GNMVDDIKL
+859 GNMVDDIGM

-925 TLIYGEGWEVKPN
+925 TLIYGEGWEIKPN

-996 QEDAAAF
+996 QEDEAAF

-1047 SAAEFVKRA
+1047 NAAEFVKRA

-1074 GQEALRTKNGNDNS
+1074 GQEALRTKNGNANS

-1178 TGSKILLSSDD
+1178 TGGKILLSSDD
-1189 TTVGA
+1189 HTVGA
-1194 KTILPG
+1194 KTTILPG

-1206 KKVSEKDKI
+1206 KKISDKDKI
-1215 NDLIAHLE
+1215 NDLIAHLD
-1223 ADKIEFQQ
+1223 ADKIAFQQ
-1231 LKDEIAKEEA
+1231 LKDEIAKEE
-1241 KSQKLSVLVDQ
+1241 
-1252 LNEKIA
+1252 
-1258 KMEAAQTV
+1258 
-1266 LQQLKDEIAN
+1266 
-1276 EKAKSQKLSVLVDQL
+1276 
-1291 NDKIAKME
+1291 
-1299 AAQASLQQLKDE
+1299 
-1311 IANEKAKS
+1311 AKS

-1346 RKDIMTEI
+1346 KKDIMTEI

-1408 VDMIADAIAHVNVDQ
+1408 VDMIADAIANVNVDQ

-1437 KQYQQGNKNDLRD
+1437 KQYQQGNKKDLRD

-1482 ETESDVESNTPQE
+1482 EAESDVESNTPQE
-1495 SVETVT
+1495 SVET

-1532 TIFDSNGSATDNVLP
+1532 TIFDSNGSATDKVLP

-1568 GTDQYI
+1568 GTNQYI
-1574 LIDTAKSDGVIFTK
+1574 LIDTAKSDGIIFTK

-1684 DKGNYTGQ
+1684 DNGNYTGQ

>member
-43 VSLIKTSIDRSVDI
+43 VSLIKAPTDRSVDI

-84 TDKVDGKE
+84 TDKVAGKE

-136 TTDLSGKAEVWYK
+136 TTDVSGKAEVWYK

-197 DATKTMKQGAIELKA
+197 DATKTMKQGEIELKA
-212 TDNKEFNKVIIND
+212 TDNKEFTKVIIND
-225 NQQHEFTPLPGDKTD
+225 NQQHEFTPLPGDKTN

-272 LIDKLK
+272 LIEKLK
-278 KIAAKQEPVDFS
+278 KIAAKKEQVDFS

-339 NIDHSDKVGFLIKGQ
+339 NIDNSDKVGFLIKGQ
-354 KDWSKDGKTKADR
+354 TDWSKDGKTKADR
-367 IVNTDD
+367 IVNTDN
-373 SGKVEVWYAAGK
+373 SGKVEVWYATGK
-385 DETQVV
+385 DEAQVV

-439 GEITITGQGLHQINI
+439 GEITITGQDLHQINI
-454 SNGKQVY
+454 SNGNQVY

-509 KTNEQLSPDLV
+509 KTNVQLSPDLV

-530 ITKVEAVNG
+530 ITKVEAING

-597 YNKDKTTIKLWSPIA
+597 YSKEKTTIKLWSPIA

-627 QPDKTIAL
+627 QPDKTIDL
-635 TYGDKGV
+635 TCGDKGV

-654 WAYDYQLEFADGHVT
+654 WAYDYRLEFADGHVT

-722 ADKNANVKHPGQFLG
+722 ADKNANVQHPGQFLG

-859 GNMVDDIKL
+859 GNMVDDIGM

-925 TLIYGEGWEVKPN
+925 TLIYGEGWEIKPN

-1047 SAAEFVKRA
+1047 SVAEFVKRA

-1074 GQEALRTKNGNDNS
+1074 GQEALRTKNGNANS

-1178 TGSKILLSSDD
+1178 TGGKILLSSDD

-1223 ADKIEFQQ
+1223 ADKIE
-1231 LKDEIAKEEA
+1231 
-1241 KSQKLSVLVDQ
+1241 
-1252 LNEKIA
+1252 
-1258 KMEAAQTV
+1258 
-1266 LQQLKDEIAN
+1266 
-1276 EKAKSQKLSVLVDQL
+1276 
-1291 NDKIAKME
+1291 
-1299 AAQASLQQLKDE
+1299 
-1311 IANEKAKS
+1311 
-1319 QKLSVLV
+1319 
-1326 DQLNDKI
+1326 
-1333 AKTEADKIAFQQL
+1333 FQQL

-1408 VDMIADAIAHVNVDQ
+1408 VDMIADAIANVNVDQ

-1437 KQYQQGNKNDLRD
+1437 KQYQQGNKKDLRD

-1482 ETESDVESNTPQE
+1482 EAESDVESNTPQE

-1501 VTEPEISQEILK
+1501 VTEPEISPEILK

-1532 TIFDSNGSATDNVLP
+1532 TIFDSNGSATDKVLP

-1568 GTDQYI
+1568 GTNQYI
-1574 LIDTAKSDGVIFTK
+1574 LIDTAKSDGIIFTK

-1684 DKGNYTGQ
+1684 DNGNYTGQ

>member
-43 VSLIKTSIDRSVDI
+43 VSLIKAPTDRSVDI

-84 TDKVDGKE
+84 TDKVAGKE
-92 YPWDGKDEYG
+92 YPWDGTDEYG

-197 DATKTMKQGAIELKA
+197 DATKTMKQGTIELKA
-212 TDNKEFNKVIIND
+212 TDNKEFSKVIIND

-262 HKKKAQQDTK
+262 HKKKAQQDSK
-272 LIDKLK
+272 LIEKLK

-339 NIDHSDKVGFLIKGQ
+339 NIDNSDKVGFLIKGQ

-367 IVNTDD
+367 IINTDN
-373 SGKVEVWYAAGK
+373 SGKVEVWYATGK
-385 DETQVV
+385 DEAQVV

-477 DVDNLPHYTEYSA
+477 DLDNLPHYTEYSA

-509 KTNEQLSPDLV
+509 KTNVQLSPDLV

-530 ITKVEAVNG
+530 ITKIEAING

-551 KDSLELGVNSRI
+551 KNSLELGVNSRI

-597 YNKDKTTIKLWSPIA
+597 YSKEKTTIKLWSPIA

-627 QPDKTIAL
+627 QPDKTIDL
-635 TYGDKGV
+635 TCGDKGV

-654 WAYDYQLEFADGHVT
+654 WAYDYRLEFADGHVT

-722 ADKNANVKHPGQFLG
+722 ADKNANVQHPGQFLG

-853 FKYDDN
+853 FKYDDK
-859 GNMVDDIKL
+859 GNMVDDISM

-925 TLIYGEGWEVKPN
+925 TLIYGEGWEIKPN

-1047 SAAEFVKRA
+1047 SVAEFVKRA

-1074 GQEALRTKNGNDNS
+1074 GQEALRTKNGNANS

-1134 KKNITPIVKGE
+1134 KKNITPIVQGE

-1206 KKVSEKDKI
+1206 KKVSDKDKI
-1215 NDLIAHLE
+1215 NDLIAHL
-1223 ADKIEFQQ
+1223 
-1231 LKDEIAKEEA
+1231 
-1241 KSQKLSVLVDQ
+1241 
-1252 LNEKIA
+1252 
-1258 KMEAAQTV
+1258 
-1266 LQQLKDEIAN
+1266 
-1276 EKAKSQKLSVLVDQL
+1276 
-1291 NDKIAKME
+1291 
-1299 AAQASLQQLKDE
+1299 
-1311 IANEKAKS
+1311 
-1319 QKLSVLV
+1319 
-1326 DQLNDKI
+1326 
-1333 AKTEADKIAFQQL
+1333 EADKIAFQQL

-1568 GTDQYI
+1568 GTNQYI

>member
-30 ADAVNNN
+30 ADSVNTN

-43 VSLIKTSIDRSVDI
+43 VSLIKTPTDRSVDI
-57 NQKTTKVIVHYQGD
+57 NQKTTKVIVHYKGD

-92 YPWDGKDEYG
+92 YPWDGTDEYG

-111 EHSKIGVLIKDSNW
+111 EHSKIGVLIKDNEW

-212 TDNKEFNKVIIND
+212 TDNKEFSKVIIND
-225 NQQHEFTPLPGDKTD
+225 DKQHEFTPLPGDKTD

-272 LIDKLK
+272 LIEKLK
-278 KIAAKQEPVDFS
+278 KIAAKKEQVDFS

-339 NIDHSDKVGFLIKGQ
+339 NIDNSDKVGFLIKGQ

-367 IVNTDD
+367 IINTDN

-385 DETQVV
+385 DEAQVV

-490 RKDFILSMANMD
+490 RKDFVLSMANMD
-502 SDHVVKI
+502 SDHDVKI
-509 KTNEQLSPDLV
+509 KTNVQLSPDLV

-530 ITKVEAVNG
+530 ITKVEAING

-551 KDSLELGVNSRI
+551 KDSLELGVNNRI

-597 YNKDKTTIKLWSPIA
+597 YSKEKTTIKLWSPIA

-627 QPDKTIAL
+627 QPDKTIDL
-635 TYGDKGV
+635 TCGDKGV

-654 WAYDYQLEFADGHVT
+654 WAYDYRLEFADGHVT

-722 ADKNANVKHPGQFLG
+722 ADKNANVQHPGQFLG

-859 GNMVDDIKL
+859 GNMVDDIGM

-925 TLIYGEGWEVKPN
+925 TLIYGEGWEIKPN

-1074 GQEALRTKNGNDNS
+1074 GQEALRTKNGNANS

-1127 MSTYDEI
+1127 MSTYDDI

-1206 KKVSEKDKI
+1206 KKISDKDKI

-1223 ADKIEFQQ
+1223 ADKIAFQQ
-1231 LKDEIAKEEA
+1231 LK
-1241 KSQKLSVLVDQ
+1241 
-1252 LNEKIA
+1252 
-1258 KMEAAQTV
+1258 
-1266 LQQLKDEIAN
+1266 
-1276 EKAKSQKLSVLVDQL
+1276 
-1291 NDKIAKME
+1291 
-1299 AAQASLQQLKDE
+1299 
-1311 IANEKAKS
+1311 
-1319 QKLSVLV
+1319 
-1326 DQLNDKI
+1326 
-1333 AKTEADKIAFQQL
+1333 
-1346 RKDIMTEI
+1346 KDIMTEI

-1437 KQYQQGNKNDLRD
+1437 KQYQQGNKKDLRD

-1482 ETESDVESNTPQE
+1482 EAESDVESNTPQE
-1495 SVETVT
+1495 SVET

-1532 TIFDSNGSATDNVLP
+1532 TIFDSNGSATDKVLP

-1568 GTDQYI
+1568 GTNQYI

-1619 GTYWKIW
+1619 STYWKIW

-1657 AIKETPVTGVVKV
+1657 AIRETPVTGVVKV

-1684 DKGNYTGQ
+1684 DNGNYTGQ

>member
-1 MNFKIDKKKITF
+1 MNFKINKKKITF

-19 LGLVVSVSTVN
+19 LGLVVNVSTVN

-43 VSLIKTSIDRSVDI
+43 VSLIKAPTDRSVDI

-136 TTDLSGKAEVWYK
+136 TTDVSGKAEVWYK

-176 PASVKVKTD
+176 PASVKVGTD

-197 DATKTMKQGAIELKA
+197 DATKTMKQGEIELKA
-212 TDNKEFNKVIIND
+212 TDNKEFTKVIIND
-225 NQQHEFTPLPGDKTD
+225 NQQHEFTPLPGAKTN

-262 HKKKAQQDTK
+262 HKKKDQQDSK
-272 LIDKLK
+272 LIEKLK
-278 KIAAKQEPVDFS
+278 KIAAKKEQVDFS

-391 TPSFKDVKLKLH
+391 MPSFKDVKLKLH

-424 QTIKLDKSETNGDKV
+424 QTVTLDKSETSGDKV
-439 GEITITGQGLHQINI
+439 GEITITGQDLHQINI

-530 ITKVEAVNG
+530 ITKVEAVDG

-551 KDSLELGVNSRI
+551 KDSLKLGVNSRI

-597 YNKDKTTIKLWSPIA
+597 YSKEKTTIKLWSPIA

-627 QPDKTIAL
+627 QPDKTIDL
-635 TYGDKGV
+635 TCGDKGV

-701 MPAFTKPTD
+701 MSAFTKPTD

-859 GNMVDDIKL
+859 GNMVDDIGM

-925 TLIYGEGWEVKPN
+925 TLIYGEGWEIKPN

-1047 SAAEFVKRA
+1047 NAAEFVKRA

-1074 GQEALRTKNGNDNS
+1074 GQEALRTKNGNANS

-1178 TGSKILLSSDD
+1178 TGGKILLSSDD

-1231 LKDEIAKEEA
+1231 LK
-1241 KSQKLSVLVDQ
+1241 
-1252 LNEKIA
+1252 
-1258 KMEAAQTV
+1258 
-1266 LQQLKDEIAN
+1266 
-1276 EKAKSQKLSVLVDQL
+1276 
-1291 NDKIAKME
+1291 
-1299 AAQASLQQLKDE
+1299 
-1311 IANEKAKS
+1311 
-1319 QKLSVLV
+1319 
-1326 DQLNDKI
+1326 
-1333 AKTEADKIAFQQL
+1333 
-1346 RKDIMTEI
+1346 KDIMTEI

-1437 KQYQQGNKNDLRD
+1437 KQYQQGNKKDLRD

-1482 ETESDVESNTPQE
+1482 EAESDVESNTPQE
-1495 SVETVT
+1495 SVET

-1518 ENTIVGVV
+1518 ENTIIGVV

-1532 TIFDSNGSATDNVLP
+1532 TIFDSNGSATDKVLP

-1568 GTDQYI
+1568 GTNQYI

-1684 DKGNYTGQ
+1684 DNGNYTGQ

>member
-1 MNFKIDKKKITF
+1 MNFKINKKKITF

-43 VSLIKTSIDRSVDI
+43 VSLIKAPTDRSVDI

-136 TTDLSGKAEVWYK
+136 TTDVSGKAEVWYK

-197 DATKTMKQGAIELKA
+197 DATKTMKQGEIELKA
-212 TDNKEFNKVIIND
+212 TDNKEFTKVIIND

-262 HKKKAQQDTK
+262 HKKKDQQDTK
-272 LIDKLK
+272 LIEKLK
-278 KIAAKQEPVDFS
+278 KIAAKKEQVDFS

-391 TPSFKDVKLKLH
+391 TPSFKGVKLKLH

-477 DVDNLPHYTEYSA
+477 DLDNLPHYTEYSA

-509 KTNEQLSPDLV
+509 KTNVQLSPDLV

-530 ITKVEAVNG
+530 ITKIEAING

-551 KDSLELGVNSRI
+551 KNSLELGVNSRI

-597 YNKDKTTIKLWSPIA
+597 YSKEKTTIKLWSPIA

-627 QPDKTIAL
+627 QPDKTIDL
-635 TYGDKGV
+635 TCGDKGV

-654 WAYDYQLEFADGHVT
+654 WAYDYRLEFADGHVT

-722 ADKNANVKHPGQFLG
+722 ADKNANVQHPGQFLG

-853 FKYDDN
+853 FKYDDK
-859 GNMVDDIKL
+859 GNMVDDISM

-925 TLIYGEGWEVKPN
+925 TLIYGEGWEIKPN

-1047 SAAEFVKRA
+1047 SVAEFVKRA

-1074 GQEALRTKNGNDNS
+1074 GQEALRTKNGNANS

-1134 KKNITPIVKGE
+1134 KKNITPIVQGE

-1206 KKVSEKDKI
+1206 KKVSDKDKI
-1215 NDLIAHLE
+1215 NDLIAHL
-1223 ADKIEFQQ
+1223 
-1231 LKDEIAKEEA
+1231 
-1241 KSQKLSVLVDQ
+1241 
-1252 LNEKIA
+1252 
-1258 KMEAAQTV
+1258 
-1266 LQQLKDEIAN
+1266 
-1276 EKAKSQKLSVLVDQL
+1276 
-1291 NDKIAKME
+1291 
-1299 AAQASLQQLKDE
+1299 
-1311 IANEKAKS
+1311 
-1319 QKLSVLV
+1319 
-1326 DQLNDKI
+1326 
-1333 AKTEADKIAFQQL
+1333 EADKIAFQQL

-1568 GTDQYI
+1568 GTNQYI

>member
-43 VSLIKTSIDRSVDI
+43 VSLIKTPTDRSVDI

-262 HKKKAQQDTK
+262 NRKKSQQDSK
-272 LIDKLK
+272 LIEKLK

-339 NIDHSDKVGFLIKGQ
+339 NIDNSDKVGFLIKGQ
-354 KDWSKDGKTKADR
+354 TDWSKDGKTKADR
-367 IVNTDD
+367 IVNTDN
-373 SGKVEVWYAAGK
+373 SGKVEVWYATGK
-385 DETQVV
+385 DEAQVV

-439 GEITITGQGLHQINI
+439 GEITITGQDLHQINI
-454 SNGKQVY
+454 SNGNQVY

-509 KTNEQLSPDLV
+509 KTNVQLSPDLV

-530 ITKVEAVNG
+530 ITKVEAING

-597 YNKDKTTIKLWSPIA
+597 YSKEKTTIKLWSPIA

-627 QPDKTIAL
+627 QPDKTIDL
-635 TYGDKGV
+635 TCGDKGV

-654 WAYDYQLEFADGHVT
+654 WAYDYRLEFADGHVT

-722 ADKNANVKHPGQFLG
+722 ADKNANVQHPGQFLG

-859 GNMVDDIKL
+859 GNMVDDIGM

-925 TLIYGEGWEVKPN
+925 TLIYGEGWEIKPN

-1134 KKNITPIVKGE
+1134 KKNITPIVQGE

-1206 KKVSEKDKI
+1206 KKISEKDKI

-1223 ADKIEFQQ
+1223 ADKIE
-1231 LKDEIAKEEA
+1231 
-1241 KSQKLSVLVDQ
+1241 
-1252 LNEKIA
+1252 
-1258 KMEAAQTV
+1258 
-1266 LQQLKDEIAN
+1266 
-1276 EKAKSQKLSVLVDQL
+1276 
-1291 NDKIAKME
+1291 
-1299 AAQASLQQLKDE
+1299 
-1311 IANEKAKS
+1311 
-1319 QKLSVLV
+1319 
-1326 DQLNDKI
+1326 
-1333 AKTEADKIAFQQL
+1333 FQQL

-1605 FDKDGHNTNILLNK
+1605 FDKDGHDTNILLNK

>member
-1 MNFKIDKKKITF
+1 MNFKINKKKITF

-43 VSLIKTSIDRSVDI
+43 VSLIKTPIDRSVDI

-262 HKKKAQQDTK
+262 NRKKSQQDSK
-272 LIDKLK
+272 LIEKLK

-339 NIDHSDKVGFLIKGQ
+339 NIDNSDKVGFLIKGQ
-354 KDWSKDGKTKADR
+354 TDWSKDGKTKADR
-367 IVNTDD
+367 IVNTDN
-373 SGKVEVWYAAGK
+373 SGKVEVWYATGK
-385 DETQVV
+385 DEAQVV

-439 GEITITGQGLHQINI
+439 GEITITGQDLHQINI
-454 SNGKQVY
+454 SNGNQVY

-502 SDHVVKI
+502 SDHDVKI
-509 KTNEQLSPDLV
+509 KTNVQLSPDLV

-530 ITKVEAVNG
+530 ITKVEAING

-551 KDSLELGVNSRI
+551 KDSLKLGVNSRI

-597 YNKDKTTIKLWSPIA
+597 YSKEKTTIKLWSPIA

-627 QPDKTIAL
+627 QPDKTIDL
-635 TYGDKGV
+635 TCGDKGV

-722 ADKNANVKHPGQFLG
+722 ADKNANVQHPGQFLG

-859 GNMVDDIKL
+859 GNMVDDIGM

-925 TLIYGEGWEVKPN
+925 TLIYGEGWEIKPN

-1047 SAAEFVKRA
+1047 SVAEFVKRA

-1074 GQEALRTKNGNDNS
+1074 GQEALRTKNGNANS

-1206 KKVSEKDKI
+1206 KKISDKDKI
-1215 NDLIAHLE
+1215 NDLIAHL
-1223 ADKIEFQQ
+1223 
-1231 LKDEIAKEEA
+1231 
-1241 KSQKLSVLVDQ
+1241 
-1252 LNEKIA
+1252 
-1258 KMEAAQTV
+1258 
-1266 LQQLKDEIAN
+1266 
-1276 EKAKSQKLSVLVDQL
+1276 
-1291 NDKIAKME
+1291 
-1299 AAQASLQQLKDE
+1299 
-1311 IANEKAKS
+1311 
-1319 QKLSVLV
+1319 
-1326 DQLNDKI
+1326 
-1333 AKTEADKIAFQQL
+1333 EADKIAFQQL

-1399 FKQGNKKLL
+1399 FKQGNKKIL

-1437 KQYQQGNKNDLRD
+1437 KQYQQGNKKDLRD

-1461 EGGTAPY
+1461 EVGTAPY

-1482 ETESDVESNTPQE
+1482 ETKSDVESNTPQE

-1501 VTEPEISQEILK
+1501 VTEPEISPEILK
-1513 DSNDQ
+1513 DANDQ

-1532 TIFDSNGSATDNVLP
+1532 TIFDSNGSATDKVLP

-1568 GTDQYI
+1568 GTNQYI

-1657 AIKETPVTGVVKV
+1657 AVRETPVTGVVKV

-1684 DKGNYTGQ
+1684 DNGNYTGQ